1 MAEEESDQEAERLG
15 EELVAIVESPPGPA
29 GLRAPGGGRSGAGSG
44 GGGGGGGG
52 GGISSRDYCRRFCQV
67 VEDYAGRWQVPLPQL
82 QVLQTALCC
91 FTSASASFPDECEHV
106 QYVLSSLAV
115 SFFELLL
122 FFGRDEFYE
131 EPLKDILGSFQ
142 ECQNH
147 LRRYGN
153 VNLELVTRI
162 IRDGGPWE
170 DPVLQ
175 AVLKAQPASQEIV
188 NKYLSSENPLF
199 FELRARY
206 LIACERIPEAMALI
220 KSCINHPEI
229 SKDLYFHQAL
239 FTCLFMSPVEDQLF
253 QEHLLKTDCKSGID
267 IICNTE
273 KEGKT
278 VLALQLCESFLISQL
293 QNGDMYCIWELIFI
307 WSKLQLKCNPSKQ
320 IFVDQCYQ
328 LLRTATNVRVIFPFM
343 KIIKDE
349 VEEEGLQICV
359 EICGCALQ
367 LDLHDDPITK
377 CLIYKTIAH
386 FLPNDLEIL
395 RICALSVFF
404 LERSLEAYHTVEEL
418 YKHPDEEYNEGT
430 SSVQNRVRFELLPIL
445 KKGLFFDPEF
455 WNFVMIK
462 KNCVALLSDKSAV
475 RFLNENTLENSAGNL
490 NKTVE
495 QQDLEEELESLT
507 DQSTGENDPDDVSVV
522 QPKGH
527 VTTKKSLTA
536 LNTSK
541 VDHNVPR
548 HRCMLCNKEFL
559 GGHIV
564 RHAQA
569 HQKKGSFSCVICG
582 RKFRNR
588 GLMQKHLKNHV
599 KKIQRQ
605 QIAAAQQDDQEITIL
620 EEINCSSSSI
630 SFENG
635 NSENNNLEVETLTA
649 SDDRNKEVIPEH
661 VAEFIEIPTG
671 VSEGIIE
678 NNNLETSLNNISEP
692 LPQCEDDYEEEEDEE
707 GDYEEDD
714 YDLNQETSILHKI
727 NGTVCHPKDIYP
739 TDQEGNFKCP
749 ALGCVRIFKKI
760 GFLNTH
766 ARTVHPTDLNVRQT
780 VMKWSKGKCK
790 FCQRQFEDSQ
800 HFIDHLNRHSYPNVY
815 FCLHFNCNES
825 FKLPFQLAQHTKSH
839 RIFQA
844 QCSFPECHE
853 LFEDLPLLYEHE
865 AQHYLSK
872 TPESS
877 TRPSEAILLDVCT
890 ESNPNHLEKDSSSD
904 EKQTVSLTVSTSK
917 SRKDSSEPKT
927 CIEKTLM
934 EKNTDSLVQNGN
946 EHSDGSVSNISLI
959 DQKMPD
965 TEPNSENSC
974 SISDSV
980 NGHSEIEQTTLAS
993 SSPALKTDTNRIR
1006 TENGSVLPNTVPQE
1020 HNTLPV
1026 SQAPSKPNLTS
1037 EHTSYGLILTKPY
1050 VRPLPPSYLDER
1062 YLSMP
1067 KRRKFLTDRVDA
1079 CSDQDNICKKSVKR
1093 LRCGK
1098 CLTTYCNAEA
1108 LEAHL
1113 AQKKC
1118 QTLFGFDS
1126 DDESKSYMFSVD
1138 KSVEIQSALIIAIFD
1153 LYEAKKLTAQIVQH
1167 NPRHYFLW
1175 RPNESKYETNGS
1187 PTPGAAPQA
1196 VRALPGAGPQ
1206 RDAPAPLARPA
1217 ASRELA
1223 LRPGRGVTRTCP
1235 AQSPNA
1241 LSPGGT
1247 PGRLEN
1253 PFCGQ
1258 LFVEG
1263 RRAQFKRGASLQCI
1277 ELTPTARN
1285 HKSAA
1290 QPFLADPADH
1300 FRPERR
1306 NT

>member
-15 EELVAIVESPPGPA
+15 EELVAIVESPLGPVGLTSA
-29 GLRAPGGGRSGAGSG
+29 GDGRGGAGGGSCCG
-44 GGGGGGGG
+44 GGV
-52 GGISSRDYCRRFCQV
+52 GISSRDYCRRFCQV

-142 ECQNH
+142 
-147 LRRYGN
+147 
-153 VNLELVTRI
+153 
-162 IRDGGPWE
+162 
-170 DPVLQ
+170 
-175 AVLKAQPASQEIV
+175 
-188 NKYLSSENPLF
+188 
-199 FELRARY
+199 
-206 LIACERIPEAMALI
+206 
-220 KSCINHPEI
+220 
-229 SKDLYFHQAL
+229 
-239 FTCLFMSPVEDQLF
+239 
-253 QEHLLKTDCKSGID
+253 HLLKTDCKSGID

-278 VLALQLCESFLISQL
+278 MLALQLCESFLIPQL

-307 WSKLQLKCNPSKQ
+307 WSKLQLKSNPSKQ
-320 IFVDQCYQ
+320 VFVDQCYQ

-367 LDLHDDPITK
+367 LDLHDDPKTK

-395 RICALSVFF
+395 RICALSIFF

-418 YKHPDEEYNEGT
+418 YKRPDEEYNEGT

-475 RFLNENTLENSAGNL
+475 RFLNESTLENSTGNL
-490 NKTVE
+490 KKTVG
-495 QQDLEEELESLT
+495 QQGLVDEGLDSLT
-507 DQSTGENDPDDVSVV
+507 DQSTGETDPDDVSGV

-527 VTTKKSLTA
+527 INTKKNLTA

-605 QIAAAQQDDQEITIL
+605 QIAAGQQDDQEITIL
-620 EEINCSSSSI
+620 EDINCSNSSI

-635 NSENNNLEVETLTA
+635 NSDSKVLEVGTLTA
-649 SDDRNKEVIPEH
+649 SSDGNKEVIPEH
-661 VAEFIEIPTG
+661 VAEFIEIP
-671 VSEGIIE
+671 VSVPEDVIENIIE
-678 NNNLETSLNNISEP
+678 NGSSDTSLNNVSKPSPE
-692 LPQCEDDYEEEEDEE
+692 CEDDYEEEEDEE

-714 YDLNQETSILHKI
+714 YDLNQETSVLHKI
-727 NGTVCHPKDIYP
+727 NGTVCHPKDIYA

-749 ALGCVRIFKKI
+749 ALGCVRIFKRI
-760 GFLNTH
+760 GFLNKH
-766 ARTVHPTDLNVRQT
+766 AMTVHPTDLNVRQT

-877 TRPSEAILLDVCT
+877 AQPTETILWDVHSD
-890 ESNPNHLEKDSSSD
+890 SNPNHQEKDSCSN
-904 EKQTVSLTVSTSK
+904 EKQTVNLPVSTSK
-917 SRKDSSEPKT
+917 SRKDSTEPKT
-927 CIEKTLM
+927 CTESM
-934 EKNTDSLVQNGN
+934 EKKTDSLVQNGN
-946 EHSDGSVSNISLI
+946 EHSDDTVSNISLI

-965 TEPNSENSC
+965 IEPNSESNC
-974 SISDSV
+974 SSSDLV
-980 NGHSEIEQTTLAS
+980 NGHSETELTPLVS
-993 SSPALKTDTNRIR
+993 SDPALKIDTSRIR
-1006 TENGSVLPNTVPQE
+1006 TENGSILPNAVPQE

-1079 CSDQDNICKKSVKR
+1079 CSDQDNIYKKSVKR

-1118 QTLFGFDS
+1118 QTLFGFES
-1126 DDESKSYMFSVD
+1126 DDES
-1138 KSVEIQSALIIAIFD
+1138 A
-1153 LYEAKKLTAQIVQH
+1153 
-1167 NPRHYFLW
+1167 
-1175 RPNESKYETNGS
+1175 
-1187 PTPGAAPQA
+1187 
-1196 VRALPGAGPQ
+1196 
-1206 RDAPAPLARPA
+1206 
-1217 ASRELA
+1217 
-1223 LRPGRGVTRTCP
+1223 
-1235 AQSPNA
+1235 
-1241 LSPGGT
+1241 
-1247 PGRLEN
+1247 
-1253 PFCGQ
+1253 
-1258 LFVEG
+1258 
-1263 RRAQFKRGASLQCI
+1263 
-1277 ELTPTARN
+1277 
-1285 HKSAA
+1285 
-1290 QPFLADPADH
+1290 
-1300 FRPERR
+1300 
-1306 NT
+1306 

>member
-15 EELVAIVESPPGPA
+15 EELVAIVESPLGPV
-29 GLRAPGGGRSGAGSG
+29 GLRAAGDGRGGAGSG
-44 GGGGGGGG
+44 NCGGGV
-52 GGISSRDYCRRFCQV
+52 GISSRDYCRRFCQV

-91 FTSASASFPDECEHV
+91 FTTASASFPDECEHV

-142 ECQNH
+142 
-147 LRRYGN
+147 
-153 VNLELVTRI
+153 
-162 IRDGGPWE
+162 
-170 DPVLQ
+170 
-175 AVLKAQPASQEIV
+175 
-188 NKYLSSENPLF
+188 
-199 FELRARY
+199 
-206 LIACERIPEAMALI
+206 
-220 KSCINHPEI
+220 
-229 SKDLYFHQAL
+229 
-239 FTCLFMSPVEDQLF
+239 
-253 QEHLLKTDCKSGID
+253 HLLKTDCKSGID
-267 IICNTE
+267 IICNAE

-278 VLALQLCESFLISQL
+278 MLALQLCESFLIPQL

-307 WSKLQLKCNPSKQ
+307 WSKLQLKSNPSKQ
-320 IFVDQCYQ
+320 VFVDQCYQ

-367 LDLHDDPITK
+367 LDLHDDPKTK

-395 RICALSVFF
+395 RICALSIFF
-404 LERSLEAYHTVEEL
+404 LERSLEAYRTVEEL
-418 YKHPDEEYNEGT
+418 YKRPDEEYNEGT

-462 KNCVALLSDKSAV
+462 KNCVALLSDKSVV
-475 RFLNENTLENSAGNL
+475 RFLNESTLENNAGNL
-490 NKTVE
+490 KRTEE
-495 QQDLEEELESLT
+495 QQGLDEGFDSLT
-507 DQSTGENDPDDVSVV
+507 DQSTGETDPDDVSGV

-527 VTTKKSLTA
+527 INTKKNFTA

-569 HQKKGSFSCVICG
+569 HQKKGSFACVICG

-605 QIAAAQQDDQEITIL
+605 QIAAAQQDDQEVTAL
-620 EEINCSSSSI
+620 GEINCSNSSI

-635 NSENNNLEVETLTA
+635 NLDSKDLEVETLTA
-649 SDDRNKEVIPEH
+649 PSEGNKEVIPEH
-661 VAEFIEIPTG
+661 VAEFIEIP
-671 VSEGIIE
+671 VSVPEDVIE
-678 NNNLETSLNNISEP
+678 NVTENGSPVTSLNNVLKP
-692 LPQCEDDYEEEEDEE
+692 LPECGDDYEEEEDEE

-714 YDLNQETSILHKI
+714 YDLNQETSVIHKI
-727 NGTVCHPKDIYP
+727 NGTVCHPKDIYA

-749 ALGCVRIFKKI
+749 ALGCVRIFKRI
-760 GFLNTH
+760 GFLNKH
-766 ARTVHPTDLNVRQT
+766 AMTVHPTDLNVRQT

-877 TRPSEAILLDVCT
+877 AQPSETILWDVHT
-890 ESNPNHLEKDSSSD
+890 DSNPNHQEKDSSSN
-904 EKQTVSLTVSTSK
+904 EKQTISLPVSTSK
-917 SRKDSSEPKT
+917 SRKESTEPKT
-927 CIEKTLM
+927 CIESM
-934 EKNTDSLVQNGN
+934 EKKTDSLVQNGN
-946 EHSDGSVSNISLI
+946 ERSDDTVSNISLI

-965 TEPNSENSC
+965 IEPNSENNC
-974 SISDSV
+974 SSSDLV
-980 NGHSEIEQTTLAS
+980 NGHSEIEQTPLVS
-993 SSPALKTDTNRIR
+993 SDPALKIDTNRIR
-1006 TENGSVLPNTVPQE
+1006 TENGSILPSVVPQE

-1079 CSDQDNICKKSVKR
+1079 CSDQDNVYKKSVKR

-1126 DDESKSYMFSVD
+1126 DDESKSSIFL
-1138 KSVEIQSALIIAIFD
+1138 VEISVKKENGINKTIID
-1153 LYEAKKLTAQIVQH
+1153 L
-1167 NPRHYFLW
+1167 
-1175 RPNESKYETNGS
+1175 
-1187 PTPGAAPQA
+1187 
-1196 VRALPGAGPQ
+1196 
-1206 RDAPAPLARPA
+1206 
-1217 ASRELA
+1217 
-1223 LRPGRGVTRTCP
+1223 
-1235 AQSPNA
+1235 
-1241 LSPGGT
+1241 
-1247 PGRLEN
+1247 
-1253 PFCGQ
+1253 
-1258 LFVEG
+1258 
-1263 RRAQFKRGASLQCI
+1263 
-1277 ELTPTARN
+1277 
-1285 HKSAA
+1285 
-1290 QPFLADPADH
+1290 
-1300 FRPERR
+1300 
-1306 NT
+1306 

>member
-29 GLRAPGGGRSGAGSG
+29 GFRVAGDGQGGTGGRSCSG
-44 GGGGGGGG
+44 GVV
-52 GGISSRDYCRRFCQV
+52 GISSRDYCRRFCQV

-106 QYVLSSLAV
+106 QYVLSSLAL

-220 KSCINHPEI
+220 KSCISHPEI

-239 FTCLFMSPVEDQLF
+239 FTCLFMSPVEDQLLR
-253 QEHLLKTDCKSGID
+253 EHLLKTDCKSGID

-278 VLALQLCESFLISQL
+278 MLALQLCESFLIPQL

-307 WSKLQLKCNPSKQ
+307 WSKLQLKSNPSKQ
-320 IFVDQCYQ
+320 VFVDQCYQ

-367 LDLHDDPITK
+367 LDLHDDPQTK

-395 RICALSVFF
+395 RICALSIFF
-404 LERSLEAYHTVEEL
+404 LERSLEAYHIVEEL
-418 YKHPDEEYNEGT
+418 YKRPDEEYNEGT

-475 RFLNENTLENSAGNL
+475 RFLNESTLENSTRNL
-490 NKTVE
+490 KKAVE
-495 QQDLEEELESLT
+495 QQGLDEGLDSLT
-507 DQSTGENDPDDVSVV
+507 DQSTGELDPDDISGM

-527 VTTKKSLTA
+527 SHTKKNLTA
-536 LNTSK
+536 PNASK

-548 HRCMLCNKEFL
+548 HRCVLCNKEFL

-605 QIAAAQQDDQEITIL
+605 QIAAAQQDDQEIPAL
-620 EEINCSSSSI
+620 EEINCSDSFI

-635 NSENNNLEVETLTA
+635 NSDKDLEVQA
-649 SDDRNKEVIPEH
+649 IDVCSDGNKEVIPAH
-661 VAEFIEIPTG
+661 VAEFTEIP
-671 VSEGIIE
+671 VSVSGDVTENVIE
-678 NNNLETSLNNISEP
+678 NGSPDTSLNNVLEP
-692 LPQCEDDYEEEEDEE
+692 LPLCEDDYEEDEEEE
-707 GDYEEDD
+707 GDYEDD
-714 YDLNQETSILHKI
+714 YDLNQETSVLHKI
-727 NGTVCHPKDIYP
+727 NGTVCHPKDIYA

-749 ALGCVRIFKKI
+749 ALGCVRIFKRI
-760 GFLNTH
+760 GFLNKH

-872 TPESS
+872 TPELSAQ
-877 TRPSEAILLDVCT
+877 PSEAILWDVLT
-890 ESNPNHLEKDSSSD
+890 DSNPNHQEKDSSSY
-904 EKQTVSLTVSTSK
+904 EKQAISLPVSTSK
-917 SRKDSSEPKT
+917 SKKDSTEPKT
-927 CIEKTLM
+927 CIESM
-934 EKNTDSLVQNGN
+934 EKKTDSLVQNGN
-946 EHSDGSVSNISLI
+946 EHSDDTVSDTSLT

-965 TEPNSENSC
+965 IEPNSENNC
-974 SISDSV
+974 STSDLV
-980 NGHSEIEQTTLAS
+980 NGHSGIEQTPLVS
-993 SSPALKTDTNRIR
+993 SDPALKIDTNRIR
-1006 TENGSVLPNTVPQE
+1006 TENGSILPSVVSQE
-1020 HNTLPV
+1020 HSTPPV
-1026 SQAPSKPNLTS
+1026 SQAPSKPNPTN
-1037 EHTSYGLILTKPY
+1037 EHTSYGLILSKPY

-1067 KRRKFLTDRVDA
+1067 KRRKFLTDRIDP
-1079 CSDQDNICKKSVKR
+1079 CSDQDNVCKKSMKR

-1126 DDESKSYMFSVD
+1126 DDES
-1138 KSVEIQSALIIAIFD
+1138 A
-1153 LYEAKKLTAQIVQH
+1153 
-1167 NPRHYFLW
+1167 
-1175 RPNESKYETNGS
+1175 
-1187 PTPGAAPQA
+1187 
-1196 VRALPGAGPQ
+1196 
-1206 RDAPAPLARPA
+1206 
-1217 ASRELA
+1217 
-1223 LRPGRGVTRTCP
+1223 
-1235 AQSPNA
+1235 
-1241 LSPGGT
+1241 
-1247 PGRLEN
+1247 
-1253 PFCGQ
+1253 
-1258 LFVEG
+1258 
-1263 RRAQFKRGASLQCI
+1263 
-1277 ELTPTARN
+1277 
-1285 HKSAA
+1285 
-1290 QPFLADPADH
+1290 
-1300 FRPERR
+1300 
-1306 NT
+1306 

>member
-15 EELVAIVESPPGPA
+15 EELVAIVESPPGPI
-29 GLRAPGGGRSGAGSG
+29 GLRAVGDGRGGAGGGSCG
-44 GGGGGGGG
+44 GGDGV
-52 GGISSRDYCRRFCQV
+52 GISSRDYCRRFCQV

-229 SKDLYFHQAL
+229 SKDLYFHQAF

-253 QEHLLKTDCKSGID
+253 REHLLKTDCKSGID

-278 VLALQLCESFLISQL
+278 MLALQLCESFLIPQL

-307 WSKLQLKCNPSKQ
+307 WSKLQLKSNPSKQ
-320 IFVDQCYQ
+320 VFVDQCYQ

-367 LDLHDDPITK
+367 LDLHDDPKTK

-395 RICALSVFF
+395 RICALSIFF

-418 YKHPDEEYNEGT
+418 YKRPDEEYNEGT

-462 KNCVALLSDKSAV
+462 KNCVALLNDKSAV
-475 RFLNENTLENSAGNL
+475 RFLNESTLENSTGNL
-490 NKTVE
+490 KKTVE
-495 QQDLEEELESLT
+495 QQSLDEGLDSLT
-507 DQSTGENDPDDVSVV
+507 DQSTGETDADDLSGV
-522 QPKGH
+522 QPRGH
-527 VTTKKSLTA
+527 VNTKKNLTA

-605 QIAAAQQDDQEITIL
+605 QIAAAQQDDQEITAL
-620 EEINCSSSSI
+620 EEINYSSPSI

-635 NSENNNLEVETLTA
+635 NSDNKDLEVGTLTA
-649 SDDRNKEVIPEH
+649 SSDGNKEVIPEH
-661 VAEFIEIPTG
+661 VAEFIEIPLS
-671 VSEGIIE
+671 VPEDVIENIIE
-678 NNNLETSLNNISEP
+678 NGNPDTSLNNVSEP
-692 LPQCEDDYEEEEDEE
+692 LPQCEDDYGEEEDEE
-707 GDYEEDD
+707 GDYEDDD
-714 YDLNQETSILHKI
+714 YDLNQETSVLHKI
-727 NGTVCHPKDIYP
+727 NGTVCHPKDIYA

-749 ALGCVRIFKKI
+749 ALGCVRIFKRI

-877 TRPSEAILLDVCT
+877 AQPSEAVLLDVHT
-890 ESNPNHLEKDSSSD
+890 DSNSIHQEKDSSSN
-904 EKQTVSLTVSTSK
+904 EKQTVSLPVPTSK
-917 SRKDSSEPKT
+917 SRRDSTEPKT
-927 CIEKTLM
+927 CIENM
-934 EKNTDSLVQNGN
+934 ENKSDSLVQNGN
-946 EHSDGSVSNISLI
+946 EHSDDTVSNISLI

-965 TEPNSENSC
+965 IEPNSENSC
-974 SISDSV
+974 SISDLV
-980 NGHSEIEQTTLAS
+980 NGHSEIEQAPLVS
-993 SSPALKTDTNRIR
+993 SDPALKTDGNRIR
-1006 TENGSVLPNTVPQE
+1006 TENGSILPSVVPQE

-1026 SQAPSKPNLTS
+1026 SQAPSKPNLAS

-1079 CSDQDNICKKSVKR
+1079 CSDQDNIYKKSVKR

-1126 DDESKSYMFSVD
+1126 DDES
-1138 KSVEIQSALIIAIFD
+1138 A
-1153 LYEAKKLTAQIVQH
+1153 
-1167 NPRHYFLW
+1167 
-1175 RPNESKYETNGS
+1175 
-1187 PTPGAAPQA
+1187 
-1196 VRALPGAGPQ
+1196 
-1206 RDAPAPLARPA
+1206 
-1217 ASRELA
+1217 
-1223 LRPGRGVTRTCP
+1223 
-1235 AQSPNA
+1235 
-1241 LSPGGT
+1241 
-1247 PGRLEN
+1247 
-1253 PFCGQ
+1253 
-1258 LFVEG
+1258 
-1263 RRAQFKRGASLQCI
+1263 
-1277 ELTPTARN
+1277 
-1285 HKSAA
+1285 
-1290 QPFLADPADH
+1290 
-1300 FRPERR
+1300 
-1306 NT
+1306 

>member
-15 EELVAIVESPPGPA
+15 EELVAIVESPLGPV
-29 GLRAPGGGRSGAGSG
+29 GLRAAGDGRGGAGSG
-44 GGGGGGGG
+44 NCGGGV
-52 GGISSRDYCRRFCQV
+52 GISSRDYCRRFCQV

-91 FTSASASFPDECEHV
+91 FTTASASFPDECEHV

-142 ECQNH
+142 
-147 LRRYGN
+147 
-153 VNLELVTRI
+153 
-162 IRDGGPWE
+162 
-170 DPVLQ
+170 
-175 AVLKAQPASQEIV
+175 
-188 NKYLSSENPLF
+188 
-199 FELRARY
+199 
-206 LIACERIPEAMALI
+206 
-220 KSCINHPEI
+220 
-229 SKDLYFHQAL
+229 
-239 FTCLFMSPVEDQLF
+239 
-253 QEHLLKTDCKSGID
+253 HLLKTDCKSGID
-267 IICNTE
+267 IICNAE

-278 VLALQLCESFLISQL
+278 MLALQLCESFLIPQL

-307 WSKLQLKCNPSKQ
+307 WSKLQLKSNPSKQ
-320 IFVDQCYQ
+320 VFVDQCYQ

-367 LDLHDDPITK
+367 LDLHDDPKTK

-395 RICALSVFF
+395 RICALSIFF
-404 LERSLEAYHTVEEL
+404 LERSLEAYRTVEEL
-418 YKHPDEEYNEGT
+418 YKRPDEEYNEGT

-475 RFLNENTLENSAGNL
+475 RFLNDSTLENNAGNL
-490 NKTVE
+490 KRTEE
-495 QQDLEEELESLT
+495 QQGLDEGFDSLT
-507 DQSTGENDPDDVSVV
+507 DQSTGETDPDDVSGV

-527 VTTKKSLTA
+527 INTKKNLTA

-569 HQKKGSFSCVICG
+569 HQKKGSFACVICG

-605 QIAAAQQDDQEITIL
+605 QIAAAQQDDQEVTAL

-635 NSENNNLEVETLTA
+635 NSDSKDLEVETLTA
-649 SDDRNKEVIPEH
+649 SSEGNKEVIPEH
-661 VAEFIEIPTG
+661 VAEFIEIPIS
-671 VSEGIIE
+671 VPEDVIE
-678 NNNLETSLNNISEP
+678 NVIENGSPNTSLNVFKP
-692 LPQCEDDYEEEEDEE
+692 LPECGDDYEEEEDEE

-714 YDLNQETSILHKI
+714 YDLNQETSVIHKI
-727 NGTVCHPKDIYP
+727 NGTVCHPKDIYA

-749 ALGCVRIFKKI
+749 ALGCVRIFKRI
-760 GFLNTH
+760 GFLNKH
-766 ARTVHPTDLNVRQT
+766 AMTVHPTDLNVRQT

-877 TRPSEAILLDVCT
+877 AQPSETILWDVQT
-890 ESNPNHLEKDSSSD
+890 DSNPNQEKDSSSN
-904 EKQTVSLTVSTSK
+904 EKQTISLPVSTSK
-917 SRKDSSEPKT
+917 SRKESTEPKT
-927 CIEKTLM
+927 CIESM
-934 EKNTDSLVQNGN
+934 EKKTDSLVQNGN
-946 EHSDGSVSNISLI
+946 ECSDDTVSNISLI

-965 TEPNSENSC
+965 IEPNSENNC
-974 SISDSV
+974 SSSDLV
-980 NGHSEIEQTTLAS
+980 NGHSEIEQTPLVS
-993 SSPALKTDTNRIR
+993 SDPALKIDTNRIR
-1006 TENGSVLPNTVPQE
+1006 TENGSILPSVVPQE

-1079 CSDQDNICKKSVKR
+1079 CSDQDNVYKKSVKR

-1126 DDESKSYMFSVD
+1126 DDESKSSIFLVEI
-1138 KSVEIQSALIIAIFD
+1138 SVERENGINKTTVD
-1153 LYEAKKLTAQIVQH
+1153 L
-1167 NPRHYFLW
+1167 
-1175 RPNESKYETNGS
+1175 
-1187 PTPGAAPQA
+1187 
-1196 VRALPGAGPQ
+1196 
-1206 RDAPAPLARPA
+1206 
-1217 ASRELA
+1217 
-1223 LRPGRGVTRTCP
+1223 
-1235 AQSPNA
+1235 
-1241 LSPGGT
+1241 
-1247 PGRLEN
+1247 
-1253 PFCGQ
+1253 
-1258 LFVEG
+1258 
-1263 RRAQFKRGASLQCI
+1263 
-1277 ELTPTARN
+1277 
-1285 HKSAA
+1285 
-1290 QPFLADPADH
+1290 
-1300 FRPERR
+1300 
-1306 NT
+1306 

>member
-29 GLRAPGGGRSGAGSG
+29 GLRVAGDGTGDTGGSSCGGGVV
-44 GGGGGGGG
+44 
-52 GGISSRDYCRRFCQV
+52 GISSRDYCRRFCQV

-106 QYVLSSLAV
+106 QYVLSSLAL

-307 WSKLQLKCNPSKQ
+307 WSKLQLKSNPSKHV
-320 IFVDQCYQ
+320 FVDQCYQ

-367 LDLHDDPITK
+367 LDLHDDPKTK

-395 RICALSVFF
+395 RICALSIFF

-418 YKHPDEEYNEGT
+418 YKRPDEEYNEGI

-462 KNCVALLSDKSAV
+462 KNCVALLSDKSAI
-475 RFLNENTLENSAGNL
+475 RFLNENTLENSTGNL
-490 NKTVE
+490 RKTVE
-495 QQDLEEELESLT
+495 QKDLDDGLDSLT
-507 DQSTGENDPDDVSVV
+507 DQSTGELDPDDISGS

-527 VTTKKSLTA
+527 VNTKKNLTA
-536 LNTSK
+536 LNATK

-605 QIAAAQQDDQEITIL
+605 QIAAAQQEDQEIPALGEISCSNSLISL
-620 EEINCSSSSI
+620 EN
-630 SFENG
+630 ENSD
-635 NSENNNLEVETLTA
+635 NKDLEVQTINTS
-649 SDDRNKEVIPEH
+649 SDGNEEVVPAH
-661 VAEFIEIPTG
+661 MAEFTEIPIS
-671 VSEGIIE
+671 VSEDAIENIIE
-678 NNNLETSLNNISEP
+678 NGSTDTYINNVLEP
-692 LPQCEDDYEEEEDEE
+692 LPVCEDDYEEEEDEE
-707 GDYEEDD
+707 GDFEDD
-714 YDLNQETSILHKI
+714 YDLNQETSVLHKI
-727 NGTVCHPKDIYP
+727 NGTVCHPKDIYD

-749 ALGCVRIFKKI
+749 ALGCVRIFKRI
-760 GFLNTH
+760 GFLNKH
-766 ARTVHPTDLNVRQT
+766 ARTVHPTDLNVRRT

-853 LFEDLPLLYEHE
+853 LFRDLPLLYEHE

-877 TRPSEAILLDVCT
+877 AQPSEAVVWDVLT
-890 ESNPNHLEKDSSSD
+890 DSNPNHQEKDSSSN
-904 EKQTVSLTVSTSK
+904 EKQAISLPVFTSK
-917 SRKDSSEPKT
+917 SRKDSTEPKT
-927 CIEKTLM
+927 CIESM
-934 EKNTDSLVQNGN
+934 EKKMDNLVQNGN
-946 EHSDGSVSNISLI
+946 EHSDDTVSDISLT
-959 DQKMPD
+959 DQKMPNI
-965 TEPNSENSC
+965 EPNSENNC
-974 SISDSV
+974 SISDLV
-980 NGHSEIEQTTLAS
+980 NGHSGTEQTPLVS
-993 SSPALKTDTNRIR
+993 SDPALKIDTNRIR
-1006 TENGSVLPNTVPQE
+1006 TENGSILPSVLPQE
-1020 HNTLPV
+1020 HSTPPV
-1026 SQAPSKPNLTS
+1026 SQAPSKPNPTS
-1037 EHTSYGLILTKPY
+1037 EHTSYGLILSKPY

-1067 KRRKFLTDRVDA
+1067 KRRKFLTDRIDA
-1079 CSDQDNICKKSVKR
+1079 YSDQDNICKKSVKR

-1118 QTLFGFDS
+1118 QALFGFDS
-1126 DDESKSYMFSVD
+1126 DDESKSSIFLVGI
-1138 KSVEIQSALIIAIFD
+1138 SVEIENAID
-1153 LYEAKKLTAQIVQH
+1153 L
-1167 NPRHYFLW
+1167 
-1175 RPNESKYETNGS
+1175 
-1187 PTPGAAPQA
+1187 
-1196 VRALPGAGPQ
+1196 
-1206 RDAPAPLARPA
+1206 
-1217 ASRELA
+1217 
-1223 LRPGRGVTRTCP
+1223 
-1235 AQSPNA
+1235 
-1241 LSPGGT
+1241 
-1247 PGRLEN
+1247 
-1253 PFCGQ
+1253 
-1258 LFVEG
+1258 
-1263 RRAQFKRGASLQCI
+1263 
-1277 ELTPTARN
+1277 
-1285 HKSAA
+1285 
-1290 QPFLADPADH
+1290 
-1300 FRPERR
+1300 
-1306 NT
+1306 

>member
-29 GLRAPGGGRSGAGSG
+29 GLRSADGGAGGAGGGSYVDG
-44 GGGGGGGG
+44 GV
-52 GGISSRDYCRRFCQV
+52 GISSRDYCRRFCQV

-91 FTSASASFPDECEHV
+91 FTTASASFPDECEHV
-106 QYVLSSLAV
+106 QYVLSSLAL

-253 QEHLLKTDCKSGID
+253 REHLLKTDCKSGID

-278 VLALQLCESFLISQL
+278 LLALQLCESFLIPQL
-293 QNGDMYCIWELIFI
+293 QNGEMYCIWELIFI
-307 WSKLQLKCNPSKQ
+307 WSKLQLKSNPSKQ
-320 IFVDQCYQ
+320 VFVDQCYQ
-328 LLRTATNVRVIFPFM
+328 LLRTATN
-343 KIIKDE
+343 

-367 LDLHDDPITK
+367 LDLHDDPKTK

-395 RICALSVFF
+395 RICALSIFF
-404 LERSLEAYHTVEEL
+404 LERSLEAYRTVEEL

-475 RFLNENTLENSAGNL
+475 RFLNESTLENSTNNL
-490 NKTVE
+490 KKATG
-495 QQDLEEELESLT
+495 QQSLDEELDSLT
-507 DQSTGENDPDDVSVV
+507 GHITAEIDFDAVSGVH
-522 QPKGH
+522 PKGH
-527 VTTKKSLTA
+527 SNTKKNLAA
-536 LNTSK
+536 LNASK
-541 VDHNVPR
+541 VDHSVPR

-569 HQKKGSFSCVICG
+569 HQKKGSFACVICG

-599 KKIQRQ
+599 KKMQRQ
-605 QIAAAQQDDQEITIL
+605 QIAAAQQEESPPL
-620 EEINCSSSSI
+620 EEINYSSSSI

-635 NSENNNLEVETLTA
+635 NSDKKDLEVEIIA
-649 SDDRNKEVIPEH
+649 SSSDTNKEAIPAH
-661 VAEFIEIPTG
+661 RAEVIEIPVS
-671 VSEGIIE
+671 VSEDTME
-678 NNNLETSLNNISEP
+678 NIVENGSLNASLNDTSEP
-692 LPQCEDDYEEEEDEE
+692 LSAYEDDYEEEEDEE
-707 GDYEEDD
+707 CDYEEDD
-714 YDLNQETSILHKI
+714 YDLNQGTSVLHKI
-727 NGTVCHPKDIYP
+727 NGTVCHPKDIYA

-760 GFLNTH
+760 GFLNKH

-825 FKLPFQLAQHTKSH
+825 FKLPFQLAQHIKSH

-877 TRPSEAILLDVCT
+877 AQPSEAILWNVTDST
-890 ESNPNHLEKDSSSD
+890 PDYQEKDSSNN
-904 EKQTVSLTVSTSK
+904 EKQTISLPVSTSK
-917 SRKDSSEPKT
+917 SRKDFTEPKT
-927 CIEKTLM
+927 CTESMEKT
-934 EKNTDSLVQNGN
+934 TDSSIQNGN
-946 EHSDGSVSNISLI
+946 EHSDNTVSNISLI

-965 TEPNSENSC
+965 IEPNSKNNC
-974 SISDSV
+974 RVSDLV
-980 NGHSEIEQTTLAS
+980 NGHSGTEHTPLMS
-993 SSPALKTDTNRIR
+993 SDAALKIDTNRIR
-1006 TENGSVLPNTVPQE
+1006 TENGSILSSVVPQE
-1020 HNTLPV
+1020 HSTLPV
-1026 SQAPSKPNLTS
+1026 SQAPSKPNLTT

-1067 KRRKFLTDRVDA
+1067 KRRKILTDRVDA
-1079 CSDQDNICKKSVKR
+1079 CSDQDNVCKKSVKR

-1126 DDESKSYMFSVD
+1126 DDES
-1138 KSVEIQSALIIAIFD
+1138 A
-1153 LYEAKKLTAQIVQH
+1153 
-1167 NPRHYFLW
+1167 
-1175 RPNESKYETNGS
+1175 
-1187 PTPGAAPQA
+1187 
-1196 VRALPGAGPQ
+1196 
-1206 RDAPAPLARPA
+1206 
-1217 ASRELA
+1217 
-1223 LRPGRGVTRTCP
+1223 
-1235 AQSPNA
+1235 
-1241 LSPGGT
+1241 
-1247 PGRLEN
+1247 
-1253 PFCGQ
+1253 
-1258 LFVEG
+1258 
-1263 RRAQFKRGASLQCI
+1263 
-1277 ELTPTARN
+1277 
-1285 HKSAA
+1285 
-1290 QPFLADPADH
+1290 
-1300 FRPERR
+1300 
-1306 NT
+1306 

>member
-15 EELVAIVESPPGPA
+15 EELVAIVESPLGPV
-29 GLRAPGGGRSGAGSG
+29 GLRAAGDGRGGAGSG
-44 GGGGGGGG
+44 SCGAGV
-52 GGISSRDYCRRFCQV
+52 GISSRDYCRRFCQV

-91 FTSASASFPDECEHV
+91 FTTASASFPDECEHV

-142 ECQNH
+142 
-147 LRRYGN
+147 
-153 VNLELVTRI
+153 
-162 IRDGGPWE
+162 
-170 DPVLQ
+170 
-175 AVLKAQPASQEIV
+175 
-188 NKYLSSENPLF
+188 
-199 FELRARY
+199 
-206 LIACERIPEAMALI
+206 
-220 KSCINHPEI
+220 
-229 SKDLYFHQAL
+229 
-239 FTCLFMSPVEDQLF
+239 
-253 QEHLLKTDCKSGID
+253 HLLKTDCKSGID
-267 IICNTE
+267 IICNAE

-278 VLALQLCESFLISQL
+278 MLALQLCESFLIPQL

-307 WSKLQLKCNPSKQ
+307 WSKLQLKSNPSKQ
-320 IFVDQCYQ
+320 VFVDQCYQ

-367 LDLHDDPITK
+367 LDLHDDPKTK

-395 RICALSVFF
+395 RICALSIFF
-404 LERSLEAYHTVEEL
+404 LERSLEAYRTVEEL
-418 YKHPDEEYNEGT
+418 YKRPDEEYNEGT

-475 RFLNENTLENSAGNL
+475 RFLNESTLENNAGNL
-490 NKTVE
+490 KRTVE
-495 QQDLEEELESLT
+495 QQGLDEGFDSLT
-507 DQSTGENDPDDVSVV
+507 DQSTGETDPDDASGV
-522 QPKGH
+522 QPKGQIN
-527 VTTKKSLTA
+527 TKKSLTA
-536 LNTSK
+536 LNTSR
-541 VDHNVPR
+541 VDHSVPR

-569 HQKKGSFSCVICG
+569 HQKKGSFACVICG

-605 QIAAAQQDDQEITIL
+605 QIAAAQQDDQEVATL
-620 EEINCSSSSI
+620 EEINCSSI

-635 NSENNNLEVETLTA
+635 NSDSKDLAVETLT
-649 SDDRNKEVIPEH
+649 SSSEGNKEVIPEH
-661 VAEFIEIPTG
+661 VAEFIEIPIS
-671 VSEGIIE
+671 VPEDVIE
-678 NNNLETSLNNISEP
+678 NVIENGSPDTSLNNVLKP
-692 LPQCEDDYEEEEDEE
+692 LPECGDDYEEEEDEE

-714 YDLNQETSILHKI
+714 YDLNQETSVIHKI
-727 NGTVCHPKDIYP
+727 NGIVCHPKDIYA

-749 ALGCVRIFKKI
+749 ALGCVRIFKRI
-760 GFLNTH
+760 GFLNKH
-766 ARTVHPTDLNVRQT
+766 AMTVHPTDLNVRQT

-790 FCQRQFEDSQ
+790 YCQRQFEDSQ

-877 TRPSEAILLDVCT
+877 AQPSETILWDVHT
-890 ESNPNHLEKDSSSD
+890 DSDPIHQEKDSSSN
-904 EKQTVSLTVSTSK
+904 EKQTISLPVSTSK
-917 SRKDSSEPKT
+917 SRKDSTEPKT
-927 CIEKTLM
+927 CIESM
-934 EKNTDSLVQNGN
+934 EEKTDSLVQNGN
-946 EHSDGSVSNISLI
+946 ERSDDTVSNISLI

-965 TEPNSENSC
+965 IEPNSENNC
-974 SISDSV
+974 SSSDLV
-980 NGHSEIEQTTLAS
+980 NGHSEVEQTPLVS
-993 SSPALKTDTNRIR
+993 SNPALKMDTNRIR
-1006 TENGSVLPNTVPQE
+1006 TENGSILPSVVPQE

-1026 SQAPSKPNLTS
+1026 SQALSKPNLTS

-1079 CSDQDNICKKSVKR
+1079 CSDQDNVYKKSVKR

-1126 DDESKSYMFSVD
+1126 DDES
-1138 KSVEIQSALIIAIFD
+1138 A
-1153 LYEAKKLTAQIVQH
+1153 
-1167 NPRHYFLW
+1167 
-1175 RPNESKYETNGS
+1175 
-1187 PTPGAAPQA
+1187 
-1196 VRALPGAGPQ
+1196 
-1206 RDAPAPLARPA
+1206 
-1217 ASRELA
+1217 
-1223 LRPGRGVTRTCP
+1223 
-1235 AQSPNA
+1235 
-1241 LSPGGT
+1241 
-1247 PGRLEN
+1247 
-1253 PFCGQ
+1253 
-1258 LFVEG
+1258 
-1263 RRAQFKRGASLQCI
+1263 
-1277 ELTPTARN
+1277 
-1285 HKSAA
+1285 
-1290 QPFLADPADH
+1290 
-1300 FRPERR
+1300 
-1306 NT
+1306 

>member
-1 MAEEESDQEAERLG
+1 
-15 EELVAIVESPPGPA
+15 
-29 GLRAPGGGRSGAGSG
+29 
-44 GGGGGGGG
+44 
-52 GGISSRDYCRRFCQV
+52 
-67 VEDYAGRWQVPLPQL
+67 
-82 QVLQTALCC
+82 
-91 FTSASASFPDECEHV
+91 
-106 QYVLSSLAV
+106 
-115 SFFELLL
+115 
-122 FFGRDEFYE
+122 
-131 EPLKDILGSFQ
+131 
-142 ECQNH
+142 
-147 LRRYGN
+147 
-153 VNLELVTRI
+153 
-162 IRDGGPWE
+162 
-170 DPVLQ
+170 
-175 AVLKAQPASQEIV
+175 
-188 NKYLSSENPLF
+188 
-199 FELRARY
+199 
-206 LIACERIPEAMALI
+206 MALI

-253 QEHLLKTDCKSGID
+253 REHLLKTDCKSGID

-278 VLALQLCESFLISQL
+278 LLALQLCESFLIPQL
-293 QNGDMYCIWELIFI
+293 QNGDMYYIWELIFI
-307 WSKLQLKCNPSKQ
+307 WSKLQLKSNPSKQ
-320 IFVDQCYQ
+320 VFVDQCYQ

-367 LDLHDDPITK
+367 LDLHDDPETK

-386 FLPNDLEIL
+386 FLPNDLEIV
-395 RICALSVFF
+395 RVCALSVFF
-404 LERSLEAYHTVEEL
+404 LERSLDAYQTVEEL
-418 YKHPDEEYNEGT
+418 YRRPDEEYSEGT
-430 SSVQNRVRFELLPIL
+430 STVQNRVRFELLPIL

-462 KNCVALLSDKSAV
+462 KNCVALLRDKSAMK
-475 RFLNENTLENSAGNL
+475 LINENTLENSAGSLKNR
-490 NKTVE
+490 VE
-495 QQDLEEELESLT
+495 QQSVEDGLDTLT
-507 DQSTGENDPDDVSVV
+507 DLSTGETDPDGTSVM
-522 QPKGH
+522 QRKGQ
-527 VTTKKSLTA
+527 VNSKRSLSV

-541 VDHNVPR
+541 VDHSVPR

-605 QIAAAQQDDQEITIL
+605 QIATAQQDDPEIITL
-620 EEINCSSSSI
+620 EEINGSKSSI

-635 NSENNNLEVETLTA
+635 NSNTKSLEIETLTA
-649 SDDRNKEVIPEH
+649 SNVY
-661 VAEFIEIPTG
+661 A
-671 VSEGIIE
+671 
-678 NNNLETSLNNISEP
+678 
-692 LPQCEDDYEEEEDEE
+692 
-707 GDYEEDD
+707 
-714 YDLNQETSILHKI
+714 
-727 NGTVCHPKDIYP
+727 

-749 ALGCVRIFKKI
+749 ALGCVRIFKRI
-760 GFLNTH
+760 GFLNMH

-877 TRPSEAILLDVCT
+877 AQLGEVV
-890 ESNPNHLEKDSSSD
+890 PNHQNIDPFSNEN
-904 EKQTVSLTVSTSK
+904 QTIHQPVSTSK
-917 SRKDSSEPKT
+917 SRKDSTEPKT
-927 CIEKTLM
+927 CIDTM
-934 EKNTDSLVQNGN
+934 EKKTDSLVQNGN
-946 EHSDGSVSNISLI
+946 EHSDDSVSNISLI
-959 DQKMPD
+959 DQKMPAI
-965 TEPNSENSC
+965 EPNPENNHSPT
-974 SISDSV
+974 DLV
-980 NGHSEIEQTTLAS
+980 NGHSEIEQMPLVTSDATL
-993 SSPALKTDTNRIR
+993 KIDINRNG
-1006 TENGSVLPNTVPQE
+1006 TENGSVIPNVISQE
-1020 HNTLPV
+1020 HSALSV

-1037 EHTSYGLILTKPY
+1037 EHTSYGLILTKPF

-1067 KRRKFLTDRVDA
+1067 KRRKFLTDIVDA
-1079 CSDQDNICKKSVKR
+1079 CSDQDNMYKKPVKR

-1126 DDESKSYMFSVD
+1126 DDER
-1138 KSVEIQSALIIAIFD
+1138 
-1153 LYEAKKLTAQIVQH
+1153 
-1167 NPRHYFLW
+1167 RHWW
-1175 RPNESKYETNGS
+1175 RRPLPPS
-1187 PTPGAAPQA
+1187 PGA
-1196 VRALPGAGPQ
+1196 RC
-1206 RDAPAPLARPA
+1206 
-1217 ASRELA
+1217 
-1223 LRPGRGVTRTCP
+1223 RG
-1235 AQSPNA
+1235 
-1241 LSPGGT
+1241 
-1247 PGRLEN
+1247 
-1253 PFCGQ
+1253 
-1258 LFVEG
+1258 
-1263 RRAQFKRGASLQCI
+1263 
-1277 ELTPTARN
+1277 
-1285 HKSAA
+1285 SA
-1290 QPFLADPADH
+1290 
-1300 FRPERR
+1300 
-1306 NT
+1306 T

>member
-15 EELVAIVESPPGPA
+15 EELVAIVESPLGPV
-29 GLRAPGGGRSGAGSG
+29 GLRAAGDGRGGAGSG
-44 GGGGGGGG
+44 GCGAGV
-52 GGISSRDYCRRFCQV
+52 GISSRDYCRRFCQV

-91 FTSASASFPDECEHV
+91 FTTASASFPDECEHV

-142 ECQNH
+142 
-147 LRRYGN
+147 
-153 VNLELVTRI
+153 
-162 IRDGGPWE
+162 
-170 DPVLQ
+170 
-175 AVLKAQPASQEIV
+175 
-188 NKYLSSENPLF
+188 
-199 FELRARY
+199 
-206 LIACERIPEAMALI
+206 
-220 KSCINHPEI
+220 
-229 SKDLYFHQAL
+229 
-239 FTCLFMSPVEDQLF
+239 
-253 QEHLLKTDCKSGID
+253 HLLKTDCKSGID
-267 IICNTE
+267 IICNAE

-278 VLALQLCESFLISQL
+278 MLALQLCESFLIPQL

-307 WSKLQLKCNPSKQ
+307 WSKLQLKSNPSKQ
-320 IFVDQCYQ
+320 VFVDQCYQ

-367 LDLHDDPITK
+367 LDLHDDPKTK

-395 RICALSVFF
+395 RICALSIFF
-404 LERSLEAYHTVEEL
+404 LERSLEAYRTVEEL
-418 YKHPDEEYNEGT
+418 YKRPDEEYNEGT

-475 RFLNENTLENSAGNL
+475 RFLNESTLENNAVNL
-490 NKTVE
+490 KRTVE
-495 QQDLEEELESLT
+495 QQGLDEAFDSLT
-507 DQSTGENDPDDVSVV
+507 DQSTGETDPDDASGV
-522 QPKGH
+522 QPKGQIN
-527 VTTKKSLTA
+527 TKKNFTA
-536 LNTSK
+536 LNTSR

-569 HQKKGSFSCVICG
+569 HQKKGSFACVICG

-605 QIAAAQQDDQEITIL
+605 QIAAAQQDDQEVTAL
-620 EEINCSSSSI
+620 EEINCSST

-635 NSENNNLEVETLTA
+635 NSDSKDLAVETLT
-649 SDDRNKEVIPEH
+649 SSSEGNKEVIPEH
-661 VAEFIEIPTG
+661 VAEFIEIPIS
-671 VSEGIIE
+671 VPEDVIE
-678 NNNLETSLNNISEP
+678 NVIENGSPDTSLNNVLKP
-692 LPQCEDDYEEEEDEE
+692 LPEYGDDYEEEEDEE

-714 YDLNQETSILHKI
+714 YDLNQETSIIHKI
-727 NGTVCHPKDIYP
+727 NGIVCHPKDIYA

-749 ALGCVRIFKKI
+749 ALGCVRIFKRI
-760 GFLNTH
+760 GFLNKH
-766 ARTVHPTDLNVRQT
+766 AMTVHPTDLNVRQT

-790 FCQRQFEDSQ
+790 YCQRQFEDSQ

-877 TRPSEAILLDVCT
+877 AQLSETILWDVHT
-890 ESNPNHLEKDSSSD
+890 DSDPIHQEKDLSSN
-904 EKQTVSLTVSTSK
+904 EKQTISLPVSTSK
-917 SRKDSSEPKT
+917 SRKDSTEPKT
-927 CIEKTLM
+927 CIESM
-934 EKNTDSLVQNGN
+934 EDKTDSLVQNGN
-946 EHSDGSVSNISLI
+946 ERSDDTVSNISLI

-965 TEPNSENSC
+965 IEPNSENNC
-974 SISDSV
+974 SSSDLV
-980 NGHSEIEQTTLAS
+980 NGHSEVEQTPLVS
-993 SSPALKTDTNRIR
+993 SNPALKMDTNRIR
-1006 TENGSVLPNTVPQE
+1006 TENGSILPSVVPQE

-1079 CSDQDNICKKSVKR
+1079 CSDQDNVYKKSVKR

-1126 DDESKSYMFSVD
+1126 DDESKSSVLVD
-1138 KSVEIQSALIIAIFD
+1138 ISVE
-1153 LYEAKKLTAQIVQH
+1153 
-1167 NPRHYFLW
+1167 
-1175 RPNESKYETNGS
+1175 
-1187 PTPGAAPQA
+1187 
-1196 VRALPGAGPQ
+1196 
-1206 RDAPAPLARPA
+1206 
-1217 ASRELA
+1217 RENSINITIL
-1223 LRPGRGVTRTCP
+1223 
-1235 AQSPNA
+1235 
-1241 LSPGGT
+1241 
-1247 PGRLEN
+1247 
-1253 PFCGQ
+1253 
-1258 LFVEG
+1258 
-1263 RRAQFKRGASLQCI
+1263 
-1277 ELTPTARN
+1277 
-1285 HKSAA
+1285 
-1290 QPFLADPADH
+1290 DP
-1300 FRPERR
+1300 
-1306 NT
+1306 

>member
-15 EELVAIVESPPGPA
+15 EELVAIVESPLGPV
-29 GLRAPGGGRSGAGSG
+29 GLRAAGHGRGGAGSG
-44 GGGGGGGG
+44 NCGGGV
-52 GGISSRDYCRRFCQV
+52 GISSRDYCRRFCQV

-91 FTSASASFPDECEHV
+91 FTTASASFPDECEHV

-142 ECQNH
+142 
-147 LRRYGN
+147 
-153 VNLELVTRI
+153 
-162 IRDGGPWE
+162 
-170 DPVLQ
+170 
-175 AVLKAQPASQEIV
+175 
-188 NKYLSSENPLF
+188 
-199 FELRARY
+199 
-206 LIACERIPEAMALI
+206 
-220 KSCINHPEI
+220 
-229 SKDLYFHQAL
+229 
-239 FTCLFMSPVEDQLF
+239 
-253 QEHLLKTDCKSGID
+253 HLLKTDCKSGID
-267 IICNTE
+267 IICNAE

-278 VLALQLCESFLISQL
+278 MLALQLCESFLIPQL

-307 WSKLQLKCNPSKQ
+307 WSKLQLKSNPSKQ
-320 IFVDQCYQ
+320 VFVDQCYQ

-367 LDLHDDPITK
+367 LDLHDDPKTK

-395 RICALSVFF
+395 RICALSIFF
-404 LERSLEAYHTVEEL
+404 LERSLEAYRTVEEL
-418 YKHPDEEYNEGT
+418 YKRPDEEYNEGT

-462 KNCVALLSDKSAV
+462 KNCVALLSDKSVV
-475 RFLNENTLENSAGNL
+475 RFLNESTLENNAGNL
-490 NKTVE
+490 KRTEE
-495 QQDLEEELESLT
+495 QQGLDEGFDSLT
-507 DQSTGENDPDDVSVV
+507 DQSTGETDPDDVSGV

-527 VTTKKSLTA
+527 INTKKNFTA

-541 VDHNVPR
+541 VDHSVPR

-569 HQKKGSFSCVICG
+569 HQKKGSFACVICG

-605 QIAAAQQDDQEITIL
+605 QIAAAQQDDQEVTAL
-620 EEINCSSSSI
+620 EEINCSNSSI

-635 NSENNNLEVETLTA
+635 NSDSKDLEVETLTA
-649 SDDRNKEVIPEH
+649 SSEGNKEVIPEH
-661 VAEFIEIPTG
+661 VAEFIEIP
-671 VSEGIIE
+671 VSVPEDVIE
-678 NNNLETSLNNISEP
+678 NVVENGSPVTSLNNVLKP
-692 LPQCEDDYEEEEDEE
+692 LPECGDDYEEEEDEE

-714 YDLNQETSILHKI
+714 YDLNQETSVIHKI
-727 NGTVCHPKDIYP
+727 NGTVCHPKDIYA

-749 ALGCVRIFKKI
+749 ALGCVRIFKRI
-760 GFLNTH
+760 GFLNKH
-766 ARTVHPTDLNVRQT
+766 AMTVHPTDLNVRQT

-877 TRPSEAILLDVCT
+877 AQPSETILWDVHT
-890 ESNPNHLEKDSSSD
+890 DSNPNHQEKDSSSN
-904 EKQTVSLTVSTSK
+904 EKQTISLPVSTSK
-917 SRKDSSEPKT
+917 SRKESTEPKT
-927 CIEKTLM
+927 CIESM
-934 EKNTDSLVQNGN
+934 EKKTDSLVQNGN
-946 EHSDGSVSNISLI
+946 ERSDDTVSNISLI

-965 TEPNSENSC
+965 IEPNSENNC
-974 SISDSV
+974 SSSDLV
-980 NGHSEIEQTTLAS
+980 NGHSEIEQTPLVS
-993 SSPALKTDTNRIR
+993 SDPALKIDTNRIR
-1006 TENGSVLPNTVPQE
+1006 TENGSILPSVVPQE

-1079 CSDQDNICKKSVKR
+1079 CSDQDNVYKKSVKR

-1126 DDESKSYMFSVD
+1126 DDESKSSIFL
-1138 KSVEIQSALIIAIFD
+1138 VEISVKKENGINKTIID
-1153 LYEAKKLTAQIVQH
+1153 L
-1167 NPRHYFLW
+1167 
-1175 RPNESKYETNGS
+1175 
-1187 PTPGAAPQA
+1187 
-1196 VRALPGAGPQ
+1196 
-1206 RDAPAPLARPA
+1206 
-1217 ASRELA
+1217 
-1223 LRPGRGVTRTCP
+1223 
-1235 AQSPNA
+1235 
-1241 LSPGGT
+1241 
-1247 PGRLEN
+1247 
-1253 PFCGQ
+1253 
-1258 LFVEG
+1258 
-1263 RRAQFKRGASLQCI
+1263 
-1277 ELTPTARN
+1277 
-1285 HKSAA
+1285 
-1290 QPFLADPADH
+1290 
-1300 FRPERR
+1300 
-1306 NT
+1306 

>member
-29 GLRAPGGGRSGAGSG
+29 GLRSADGGAGGAGGGSYVDG
-44 GGGGGGGG
+44 GV
-52 GGISSRDYCRRFCQV
+52 GISSRDYCRRFCQV

-91 FTSASASFPDECEHV
+91 FTTASASFPDECEHV
-106 QYVLSSLAV
+106 QYVLSSLAL

-239 FTCLFMSPVEDQLF
+239 FTCLFMSPVENQLF
-253 QEHLLKTDCKSGID
+253 REHLLKTDCKSGID

-278 VLALQLCESFLISQL
+278 LLALQLCESFLIPQL
-293 QNGDMYCIWELIFI
+293 QNGEMYCIWELIFI
-307 WSKLQLKCNPSKQ
+307 WSKLQLKSNPSKQ
-320 IFVDQCYQ
+320 VFVDQCYQ
-328 LLRTATNVRVIFPFM
+328 LLRTATN
-343 KIIKDE
+343 

-367 LDLHDDPITK
+367 LDLHDDPKTK

-395 RICALSVFF
+395 RICALSIFF
-404 LERSLEAYHTVEEL
+404 LERSLESYRTVEEL

-475 RFLNENTLENSAGNL
+475 RFLNESTLENSTNNL
-490 NKTVE
+490 KKVMG
-495 QQDLEEELESLT
+495 QQGLDEELDSLSGQIT
-507 DQSTGENDPDDVSVV
+507 AEIDFDAISGVH
-522 QPKGH
+522 PKGH
-527 VTTKKSLTA
+527 TNTKKNLAA
-536 LNTSK
+536 LNASK
-541 VDHNVPR
+541 VDHSVPR

-569 HQKKGSFSCVICG
+569 HQKKGSFACVICG

-605 QIAAAQQDDQEITIL
+605 QIAAAQQEESPAL
-620 EEINCSSSSI
+620 EEVNYSSSFI

-635 NSENNNLEVETLTA
+635 NSDKKDLEVEIIA
-649 SDDRNKEVIPEH
+649 GSSDRNKEAIPAH
-661 VAEFIEIPTG
+661 RAEFIEIPVS
-671 VSEGIIE
+671 VSEDTVE
-678 NNNLETSLNNISEP
+678 NIVENGSLNTSLNDTSEP
-692 LPQCEDDYEEEEDEE
+692 LSAYEDDYEEEEEE
-707 GDYEEDD
+707 ECDYEEDD
-714 YDLNQETSILHKI
+714 YDLNQGTSVLHKI
-727 NGTVCHPKDIYP
+727 NGTVCHPKDIYA

-760 GFLNTH
+760 GFLNKH

-825 FKLPFQLAQHTKSH
+825 FKLPFQLAQHIKSH

-877 TRPSEAILLDVCT
+877 AQPSEAILWKVTDST
-890 ESNPNHLEKDSSSD
+890 PDYQEKDSSSN
-904 EKQTVSLTVSTSK
+904 EKQTISLPISTSK
-917 SRKDSSEPKT
+917 SRKDFTEPKT
-927 CIEKTLM
+927 CTESIK
-934 EKNTDSLVQNGN
+934 KITDSLIQNGN
-946 EHSDGSVSNISLI
+946 EHSDNTVSNVSLI

-965 TEPNSENSC
+965 IEPNSKNNC
-974 SISDSV
+974 RVSDLV
-980 NGHSEIEQTTLAS
+980 NGHSGIEQTPLMS
-993 SSPALKTDTNRIR
+993 SDAALKIDTDRIR
-1006 TENGSVLPNTVPQE
+1006 TENGSILSSGVPQE
-1020 HNTLPV
+1020 HSTLPV
-1026 SQAPSKPNLTS
+1026 SQAPSKPNPTT

-1067 KRRKFLTDRVDA
+1067 KRRKILTDRVDA
-1079 CSDQDNICKKSVKR
+1079 CSDQDNVCKKSVKR

-1126 DDESKSYMFSVD
+1126 DDES
-1138 KSVEIQSALIIAIFD
+1138 A
-1153 LYEAKKLTAQIVQH
+1153 
-1167 NPRHYFLW
+1167 
-1175 RPNESKYETNGS
+1175 
-1187 PTPGAAPQA
+1187 
-1196 VRALPGAGPQ
+1196 
-1206 RDAPAPLARPA
+1206 
-1217 ASRELA
+1217 
-1223 LRPGRGVTRTCP
+1223 
-1235 AQSPNA
+1235 
-1241 LSPGGT
+1241 
-1247 PGRLEN
+1247 
-1253 PFCGQ
+1253 
-1258 LFVEG
+1258 
-1263 RRAQFKRGASLQCI
+1263 
-1277 ELTPTARN
+1277 
-1285 HKSAA
+1285 
-1290 QPFLADPADH
+1290 
-1300 FRPERR
+1300 
-1306 NT
+1306 

>member
-15 EELVAIVESPPGPA
+15 EELVAIVESPLGPV
-29 GLRAPGGGRSGAGSG
+29 GLRAAGDGRGGAGSG
-44 GGGGGGGG
+44 NCGGGV
-52 GGISSRDYCRRFCQV
+52 GISSRDYCRRFCQV

-91 FTSASASFPDECEHV
+91 FTTASASFPDECEHV

-142 ECQNH
+142 
-147 LRRYGN
+147 
-153 VNLELVTRI
+153 
-162 IRDGGPWE
+162 
-170 DPVLQ
+170 
-175 AVLKAQPASQEIV
+175 
-188 NKYLSSENPLF
+188 
-199 FELRARY
+199 
-206 LIACERIPEAMALI
+206 
-220 KSCINHPEI
+220 
-229 SKDLYFHQAL
+229 
-239 FTCLFMSPVEDQLF
+239 
-253 QEHLLKTDCKSGID
+253 HLLKTDCKSGID
-267 IICNTE
+267 IICNAE

-278 VLALQLCESFLISQL
+278 MLALQLCESFLIPQL

-307 WSKLQLKCNPSKQ
+307 WSKLQLKSNPSKQ
-320 IFVDQCYQ
+320 VFVDQCYQ

-367 LDLHDDPITK
+367 LDLHDDPKTK

-395 RICALSVFF
+395 RICALSIFF
-404 LERSLEAYHTVEEL
+404 LERSLEAYRTVEEL
-418 YKHPDEEYNEGT
+418 YKRPDEEYNEGT

-462 KNCVALLSDKSAV
+462 KNCVALLSDKSVV
-475 RFLNENTLENSAGNL
+475 RFLNESTLENNAGNL
-490 NKTVE
+490 KRTEE
-495 QQDLEEELESLT
+495 QQGLDEGFDSLT
-507 DQSTGENDPDDVSVV
+507 DQSTGETDPDDVSGV

-527 VTTKKSLTA
+527 INTKKNFTA

-569 HQKKGSFSCVICG
+569 HQKKGSFACVICG

-605 QIAAAQQDDQEITIL
+605 QIAAAQQDDQEVTAL
-620 EEINCSSSSI
+620 GEINCSNSSI

-635 NSENNNLEVETLTA
+635 NSDSKDLEVETLTA
-649 SDDRNKEVIPEH
+649 PSEGNKEVIPEH
-661 VAEFIEIPTG
+661 VAEFIEIP
-671 VSEGIIE
+671 VSVPEDVIE
-678 NNNLETSLNNISEP
+678 NVTENGSPVTSLNNVLKP
-692 LPQCEDDYEEEEDEE
+692 LPECGDDYEEEEDEE

-714 YDLNQETSILHKI
+714 YDLNQETSVIHKI
-727 NGTVCHPKDIYP
+727 NGTVCHPKDIYA

-749 ALGCVRIFKKI
+749 ALGCVRIFKRI
-760 GFLNTH
+760 GFLNKH
-766 ARTVHPTDLNVRQT
+766 AMTVHPTDLNVRQT

-877 TRPSEAILLDVCT
+877 AQPSETILWDVHT
-890 ESNPNHLEKDSSSD
+890 DSNPNHQEKDSSSN
-904 EKQTVSLTVSTSK
+904 EKQTISLPVSTSK
-917 SRKDSSEPKT
+917 SRKESTEPKT
-927 CIEKTLM
+927 CIESM
-934 EKNTDSLVQNGN
+934 EKKTDSLVQNGN
-946 EHSDGSVSNISLI
+946 ERSDDTVSNISLI

-965 TEPNSENSC
+965 IEPNSENNC
-974 SISDSV
+974 SSSDLV
-980 NGHSEIEQTTLAS
+980 NGHSEIEQTPLVS
-993 SSPALKTDTNRIR
+993 SDPALKIDTNRIR
-1006 TENGSVLPNTVPQE
+1006 TENGSILPSVVPQE

-1079 CSDQDNICKKSVKR
+1079 CSDQDNVYKKSVKR

-1126 DDESKSYMFSVD
+1126 DDES
-1138 KSVEIQSALIIAIFD
+1138 A
-1153 LYEAKKLTAQIVQH
+1153 
-1167 NPRHYFLW
+1167 
-1175 RPNESKYETNGS
+1175 
-1187 PTPGAAPQA
+1187 
-1196 VRALPGAGPQ
+1196 
-1206 RDAPAPLARPA
+1206 
-1217 ASRELA
+1217 
-1223 LRPGRGVTRTCP
+1223 
-1235 AQSPNA
+1235 
-1241 LSPGGT
+1241 
-1247 PGRLEN
+1247 
-1253 PFCGQ
+1253 
-1258 LFVEG
+1258 
-1263 RRAQFKRGASLQCI
+1263 
-1277 ELTPTARN
+1277 
-1285 HKSAA
+1285 
-1290 QPFLADPADH
+1290 
-1300 FRPERR
+1300 
-1306 NT
+1306 

>member
-15 EELVAIVESPPGPA
+15 EELVAIVESPPGPVGFRAA
-29 GLRAPGGGRSGAGSG
+29 GDGRGGAGGGSCGVG
-44 GGGGGGGG
+44 GF
-52 GGISSRDYCRRFCQV
+52 GISSRDYCRRFCQV

-106 QYVLSSLAV
+106 QYVLSSLAL

-253 QEHLLKTDCKSGID
+253 REHLLKTDCKSGID

-278 VLALQLCESFLISQL
+278 LLALQLCESFLIPQL

-307 WSKLQLKCNPSKQ
+307 WSKLQLKSNPSKQ
-320 IFVDQCYQ
+320 VFVDQCYQ

-349 VEEEGLQICV
+349 VEEDGLQICV

-367 LDLHDDPITK
+367 LDLHDDPKTK

-395 RICALSVFF
+395 RICALSIFF
-404 LERSLEAYHTVEEL
+404 LERSLEAYRTVEEL
-418 YKHPDEEYNEGT
+418 YKRPDEEYNEGT

-475 RFLNENTLENSAGNL
+475 RFLNESTLENSIGNL
-490 NKTVE
+490 KKAVE
-495 QQDLEEELESLT
+495 QQGLDEGLDFLT
-507 DQSTGENDPDDVSVV
+507 DQSTGELDPDDIPRV

-527 VTTKKSLTA
+527 INTKRNLMA
-536 LNTSK
+536 LNVSK

-605 QIAAAQQDDQEITIL
+605 QIAAAQQEDQEIPAL
-620 EEINCSSSSI
+620 EEVNCSDTFI

-635 NSENNNLEVETLTA
+635 NSGSKDLEIETITA
-649 SDDRNKEVIPEH
+649 SSDGNKEVIPAH
-661 VAEFIEIPTG
+661 VAEFIEIPVS
-671 VSEGIIE
+671 VSEEVIE
-678 NNNLETSLNNISEP
+678 NMIENGSPETSLNNVSEP
-692 LPQCEDDYEEEEDEE
+692 LPVCEDDYEEEEDEE
-707 GDYEEDD
+707 GDYEDDD
-714 YDLNQETSILHKI
+714 YDLNQETSVLHKI
-727 NGTVCHPKDIYP
+727 NGTVCHPKDIYA
-739 TDQEGNFKCP
+739 TDPEGNFKCP
-749 ALGCVRIFKKI
+749 ALGCVRIFKRI
-760 GFLNTH
+760 GFLNKH

-825 FKLPFQLAQHTKSH
+825 FKLPVQLAQHTKSH

-877 TRPSEAILLDVCT
+877 AQPSETILWDVLT
-890 ESNPNHLEKDSSSD
+890 DSNPNHQEKDSSSN
-904 EKQTVSLTVSTSK
+904 EKQTISLPVSTSK
-917 SRKDSSEPKT
+917 SRKDSTEPKT
-927 CIEKTLM
+927 CTESM
-934 EKNTDSLVQNGN
+934 EKKTDGLVQNGN
-946 EHSDGSVSNISLI
+946 EHSDDTVSDISLT

-965 TEPNSENSC
+965 REPNSENNC
-974 SISDSV
+974 SISDLV
-980 NGHSEIEQTTLAS
+980 NGHSGIEQTPLVS
-993 SSPALKTDTNRIR
+993 SDPALKMDTNRIR
-1006 TENGSVLPNTVPQE
+1006 TENGSILPSVVPQE
-1020 HNTLPV
+1020 HNTPPV

-1079 CSDQDNICKKSVKR
+1079 CSDQDNVCKKSVKR

-1126 DDESKSYMFSVD
+1126 DDES
-1138 KSVEIQSALIIAIFD
+1138 A
-1153 LYEAKKLTAQIVQH
+1153 
-1167 NPRHYFLW
+1167 
-1175 RPNESKYETNGS
+1175 
-1187 PTPGAAPQA
+1187 
-1196 VRALPGAGPQ
+1196 
-1206 RDAPAPLARPA
+1206 
-1217 ASRELA
+1217 
-1223 LRPGRGVTRTCP
+1223 
-1235 AQSPNA
+1235 
-1241 LSPGGT
+1241 
-1247 PGRLEN
+1247 
-1253 PFCGQ
+1253 
-1258 LFVEG
+1258 
-1263 RRAQFKRGASLQCI
+1263 
-1277 ELTPTARN
+1277 
-1285 HKSAA
+1285 
-1290 QPFLADPADH
+1290 
-1300 FRPERR
+1300 
-1306 NT
+1306 

>member
-15 EELVAIVESPPGPA
+15 EELVAIVESPLGPV
-29 GLRAPGGGRSGAGSG
+29 GLRAAGDGRGGAGSSNCG
-44 GGGGGGGG
+44 GGV
-52 GGISSRDYCRRFCQV
+52 GISSRDYCRRFCQV

-91 FTSASASFPDECEHV
+91 FTTASASFPDECEHV

-142 ECQNH
+142 
-147 LRRYGN
+147 
-153 VNLELVTRI
+153 
-162 IRDGGPWE
+162 
-170 DPVLQ
+170 
-175 AVLKAQPASQEIV
+175 
-188 NKYLSSENPLF
+188 
-199 FELRARY
+199 
-206 LIACERIPEAMALI
+206 
-220 KSCINHPEI
+220 
-229 SKDLYFHQAL
+229 
-239 FTCLFMSPVEDQLF
+239 
-253 QEHLLKTDCKSGID
+253 HLLKTDCKSGID
-267 IICNTE
+267 IICNAE

-278 VLALQLCESFLISQL
+278 MLALQLCESFLIPQL

-307 WSKLQLKCNPSKQ
+307 WSKLQLKSNPSKQ
-320 IFVDQCYQ
+320 VFVDQCYQ

-367 LDLHDDPITK
+367 LDLHDDPKTK

-395 RICALSVFF
+395 RICALSIFF
-404 LERSLEAYHTVEEL
+404 LERSLEAYRTVEEL
-418 YKHPDEEYNEGT
+418 YKRPDEEYNEGT

-462 KNCVALLSDKSAV
+462 KNCVALLSDKSVV
-475 RFLNENTLENSAGNL
+475 RFLNESTLENNAGNL
-490 NKTVE
+490 KRTEE
-495 QQDLEEELESLT
+495 QQGLDEGFDSLT
-507 DQSTGENDPDDVSVV
+507 DQSTGETDPDDVSGV

-527 VTTKKSLTA
+527 INTKKNFTA

-569 HQKKGSFSCVICG
+569 HQKKGSFACVICG

-605 QIAAAQQDDQEITIL
+605 QIAAAQQDDQEVTAL
-620 EEINCSSSSI
+620 GEINCSNSSI

-635 NSENNNLEVETLTA
+635 NSDSKDLEVETLTA
-649 SDDRNKEVIPEH
+649 PSEGNKEVIPEH
-661 VAEFIEIPTG
+661 VAEFIEIP
-671 VSEGIIE
+671 VSVPEDVIE
-678 NNNLETSLNNISEP
+678 NVIENGSPVTSLNNVLKP
-692 LPQCEDDYEEEEDEE
+692 LPECGDDYEEEEDEE

-714 YDLNQETSILHKI
+714 YDLNQETSVIHKI
-727 NGTVCHPKDIYP
+727 NGTVCHPKDIYA

-749 ALGCVRIFKKI
+749 ALGCVRIFKRI
-760 GFLNTH
+760 GFLNKH
-766 ARTVHPTDLNVRQT
+766 AMTVHPTDLNVRQT

-877 TRPSEAILLDVCT
+877 AQPSETILWDVHT
-890 ESNPNHLEKDSSSD
+890 DSNPNHQEKDSSSN
-904 EKQTVSLTVSTSK
+904 EKQTISLPVSTSK
-917 SRKDSSEPKT
+917 SRKESTEPKT
-927 CIEKTLM
+927 CIESM
-934 EKNTDSLVQNGN
+934 EKKTDSLVQNGN
-946 EHSDGSVSNISLI
+946 ERSDDTVSNISLI

-965 TEPNSENSC
+965 IEPNSENNC
-974 SISDSV
+974 SSSDLV
-980 NGHSEIEQTTLAS
+980 NGHSEIEQTPLVS
-993 SSPALKTDTNRIR
+993 SDPALKIDTNRIR
-1006 TENGSVLPNTVPQE
+1006 TENGSILPSVVPQE

-1079 CSDQDNICKKSVKR
+1079 CSDQDNVYKKSVKR

-1126 DDESKSYMFSVD
+1126 DDES
-1138 KSVEIQSALIIAIFD
+1138 A
-1153 LYEAKKLTAQIVQH
+1153 
-1167 NPRHYFLW
+1167 
-1175 RPNESKYETNGS
+1175 
-1187 PTPGAAPQA
+1187 
-1196 VRALPGAGPQ
+1196 
-1206 RDAPAPLARPA
+1206 
-1217 ASRELA
+1217 
-1223 LRPGRGVTRTCP
+1223 
-1235 AQSPNA
+1235 
-1241 LSPGGT
+1241 
-1247 PGRLEN
+1247 
-1253 PFCGQ
+1253 
-1258 LFVEG
+1258 
-1263 RRAQFKRGASLQCI
+1263 
-1277 ELTPTARN
+1277 
-1285 HKSAA
+1285 
-1290 QPFLADPADH
+1290 
-1300 FRPERR
+1300 
-1306 NT
+1306 

>member
-15 EELVAIVESPPGPA
+15 EELVAIVESPLGPV
-29 GLRAPGGGRSGAGSG
+29 GLRAAGDGRGGAGSG
-44 GGGGGGGG
+44 NCGGGV
-52 GGISSRDYCRRFCQV
+52 GISSRDYCRRFCQV

-91 FTSASASFPDECEHV
+91 FTTASASFPDECEHV

-142 ECQNH
+142 
-147 LRRYGN
+147 
-153 VNLELVTRI
+153 
-162 IRDGGPWE
+162 
-170 DPVLQ
+170 
-175 AVLKAQPASQEIV
+175 
-188 NKYLSSENPLF
+188 
-199 FELRARY
+199 
-206 LIACERIPEAMALI
+206 
-220 KSCINHPEI
+220 
-229 SKDLYFHQAL
+229 
-239 FTCLFMSPVEDQLF
+239 
-253 QEHLLKTDCKSGID
+253 HLLKTDCKSGID
-267 IICNTE
+267 IICNAE

-278 VLALQLCESFLISQL
+278 MLALQLCESFLIPQL

-307 WSKLQLKCNPSKQ
+307 WSKLQLKSNPSKQ
-320 IFVDQCYQ
+320 VFVDQCYQ

-367 LDLHDDPITK
+367 LDLHDDPKTK

-395 RICALSVFF
+395 RICALSIFF
-404 LERSLEAYHTVEEL
+404 LERSLEAYRTVEEL
-418 YKHPDEEYNEGT
+418 YKRPDEEYNEGT

-462 KNCVALLSDKSAV
+462 KNCVALLSDKSVV
-475 RFLNENTLENSAGNL
+475 RFLNESTLENNAGNL
-490 NKTVE
+490 KRTEE
-495 QQDLEEELESLT
+495 QQGLDEGFDSLT
-507 DQSTGENDPDDVSVV
+507 DQSTGETDPDDVSGV

-527 VTTKKSLTA
+527 INTKKNFTA

-569 HQKKGSFSCVICG
+569 HQKKGSFACVICG

-605 QIAAAQQDDQEITIL
+605 QIAAAQQDDQEVTAL
-620 EEINCSSSSI
+620 GEINCSNSSI

-635 NSENNNLEVETLTA
+635 NSDSKDLEVETLTA
-649 SDDRNKEVIPEH
+649 SSEGNKEVIPEH
-661 VAEFIEIPTG
+661 VAEFIEIPI
-671 VSEGIIE
+671 SEPEDVTENVIE
-678 NNNLETSLNNISEP
+678 NGNPVTSLNNVLKP
-692 LPQCEDDYEEEEDEE
+692 LPECGDDYEEEEDEE
-707 GDYEEDD
+707 GDYEDDD
-714 YDLNQETSILHKI
+714 YDLNQETSVIHKI
-727 NGTVCHPKDIYP
+727 NGTVCHPKDIYA

-749 ALGCVRIFKKI
+749 ALGCVRIFKRI
-760 GFLNTH
+760 GFLNKH
-766 ARTVHPTDLNVRQT
+766 AMTVHPTDLNVRQT

-877 TRPSEAILLDVCT
+877 AQPSETILWDVHT
-890 ESNPNHLEKDSSSD
+890 DSNPNHQEKDSSSN
-904 EKQTVSLTVSTSK
+904 EKQTISLPVSTSK
-917 SRKDSSEPKT
+917 SRKESTEPKT
-927 CIEKTLM
+927 CIESM
-934 EKNTDSLVQNGN
+934 EKKTDSLVQNGN
-946 EHSDGSVSNISLI
+946 ERSDDTVSNISLI

-965 TEPNSENSC
+965 IEPNSENNC
-974 SISDSV
+974 SSSDLV
-980 NGHSEIEQTTLAS
+980 NGHSEIEQTPLVS
-993 SSPALKTDTNRIR
+993 SDPALKIDTNRIR
-1006 TENGSVLPNTVPQE
+1006 TENGSILPSVVPQE

-1079 CSDQDNICKKSVKR
+1079 CSDQDNVYKKSVKR

-1126 DDESKSYMFSVD
+1126 DDESKSSIFL
-1138 KSVEIQSALIIAIFD
+1138 VEISVKKENGINKTIID
-1153 LYEAKKLTAQIVQH
+1153 L
-1167 NPRHYFLW
+1167 
-1175 RPNESKYETNGS
+1175 
-1187 PTPGAAPQA
+1187 
-1196 VRALPGAGPQ
+1196 
-1206 RDAPAPLARPA
+1206 
-1217 ASRELA
+1217 
-1223 LRPGRGVTRTCP
+1223 
-1235 AQSPNA
+1235 
-1241 LSPGGT
+1241 
-1247 PGRLEN
+1247 
-1253 PFCGQ
+1253 
-1258 LFVEG
+1258 
-1263 RRAQFKRGASLQCI
+1263 
-1277 ELTPTARN
+1277 
-1285 HKSAA
+1285 
-1290 QPFLADPADH
+1290 
-1300 FRPERR
+1300 
-1306 NT
+1306 

>member
-15 EELVAIVESPPGPA
+15 EELVAIVESPLGPV
-29 GLRAPGGGRSGAGSG
+29 GLRAAGDGRGGAGSG
-44 GGGGGGGG
+44 NCGGGV
-52 GGISSRDYCRRFCQV
+52 GISSRDYCRRFCQV

-91 FTSASASFPDECEHV
+91 FTTASASFPDECEHV

-142 ECQNH
+142 
-147 LRRYGN
+147 
-153 VNLELVTRI
+153 
-162 IRDGGPWE
+162 
-170 DPVLQ
+170 
-175 AVLKAQPASQEIV
+175 
-188 NKYLSSENPLF
+188 
-199 FELRARY
+199 
-206 LIACERIPEAMALI
+206 
-220 KSCINHPEI
+220 
-229 SKDLYFHQAL
+229 
-239 FTCLFMSPVEDQLF
+239 
-253 QEHLLKTDCKSGID
+253 HLLKTDCKSGID
-267 IICNTE
+267 IICNAE

-278 VLALQLCESFLISQL
+278 MLALQLCESFLIPQL

-307 WSKLQLKCNPSKQ
+307 WSKLQLKSNPSKQ
-320 IFVDQCYQ
+320 VFVDQCYQ

-367 LDLHDDPITK
+367 LDLHDDPKTK

-395 RICALSVFF
+395 RICALSIFF
-404 LERSLEAYHTVEEL
+404 LERTLEAYRTVEEL
-418 YKHPDEEYNEGT
+418 YKRPDEEYNEGT

-475 RFLNENTLENSAGNL
+475 RFLNESTLENNAGNL
-490 NKTVE
+490 KRTEE
-495 QQDLEEELESLT
+495 QQGLDEGFDSLT
-507 DQSTGENDPDDVSVV
+507 DQSTGETDPDDLSGV

-527 VTTKKSLTA
+527 INTKKNLTA

-569 HQKKGSFSCVICG
+569 HQKKGSFACVICG

-605 QIAAAQQDDQEITIL
+605 QIAAAQQDDQEVTAL

-635 NSENNNLEVETLTA
+635 NSDSKDLEVETPTA
-649 SDDRNKEVIPEH
+649 SSEGNEVIPEH
-661 VAEFIEIPTG
+661 VAEFIEIPIS
-671 VSEGIIE
+671 VPEDVIE
-678 NNNLETSLNNISEP
+678 NVIENGSPNTSLNNVLKP
-692 LPQCEDDYEEEEDEE
+692 LPECGDDYEEEEDEE

-714 YDLNQETSILHKI
+714 YDLNQETSVIHKI
-727 NGTVCHPKDIYP
+727 NGTVCHPKDIYA

-749 ALGCVRIFKKI
+749 ALGCVRIFKRI
-760 GFLNTH
+760 GFLNKH
-766 ARTVHPTDLNVRQT
+766 AMTVHPTDLNVRQT

-877 TRPSEAILLDVCT
+877 AQPSETILWDVQT
-890 ESNPNHLEKDSSSD
+890 DSNPNQEKDLSSN
-904 EKQTVSLTVSTSK
+904 EKQTISLPVSTGK
-917 SRKDSSEPKT
+917 SRKESTEPKK
-927 CIEKTLM
+927 CIESM
-934 EKNTDSLVQNGN
+934 EKKTDSLVQNGN
-946 EHSDGSVSNISLI
+946 ECSDDTVSNISLI

-965 TEPNSENSC
+965 IEPNSENNC
-974 SISDSV
+974 SSSDLV
-980 NGHSEIEQTTLAS
+980 NGHSEIEQTPLVS
-993 SSPALKTDTNRIR
+993 SDPALKIDTNRIR
-1006 TENGSVLPNTVPQE
+1006 TENGSILPSVVPQE

-1079 CSDQDNICKKSVKR
+1079 CSDQDNLYKKSVKR

-1126 DDESKSYMFSVD
+1126 DDESKSSVFLVEI
-1138 KSVEIQSALIIAIFD
+1138 SVERENGINKTITD
-1153 LYEAKKLTAQIVQH
+1153 L
-1167 NPRHYFLW
+1167 
-1175 RPNESKYETNGS
+1175 
-1187 PTPGAAPQA
+1187 
-1196 VRALPGAGPQ
+1196 
-1206 RDAPAPLARPA
+1206 
-1217 ASRELA
+1217 
-1223 LRPGRGVTRTCP
+1223 
-1235 AQSPNA
+1235 
-1241 LSPGGT
+1241 
-1247 PGRLEN
+1247 
-1253 PFCGQ
+1253 
-1258 LFVEG
+1258 
-1263 RRAQFKRGASLQCI
+1263 
-1277 ELTPTARN
+1277 
-1285 HKSAA
+1285 
-1290 QPFLADPADH
+1290 
-1300 FRPERR
+1300 
-1306 NT
+1306 

>member
-15 EELVAIVESPPGPA
+15 EELVAIVESPLGPV
-29 GLRAPGGGRSGAGSG
+29 GLRAAGDGRGGAGSG
-44 GGGGGGGG
+44 NCGGGV
-52 GGISSRDYCRRFCQV
+52 GISSRDYCRRFCQV

-91 FTSASASFPDECEHV
+91 FTTASASFPDECEHV

-142 ECQNH
+142 
-147 LRRYGN
+147 
-153 VNLELVTRI
+153 
-162 IRDGGPWE
+162 
-170 DPVLQ
+170 
-175 AVLKAQPASQEIV
+175 
-188 NKYLSSENPLF
+188 
-199 FELRARY
+199 
-206 LIACERIPEAMALI
+206 
-220 KSCINHPEI
+220 
-229 SKDLYFHQAL
+229 
-239 FTCLFMSPVEDQLF
+239 
-253 QEHLLKTDCKSGID
+253 HLLKTDCKSGID
-267 IICNTE
+267 IICNAE

-278 VLALQLCESFLISQL
+278 MLALQLCESFLIPQL

-307 WSKLQLKCNPSKQ
+307 WSKLQLKSNPSKQ
-320 IFVDQCYQ
+320 VFVDQCYQ

-367 LDLHDDPITK
+367 LDLHDDPKTK

-395 RICALSVFF
+395 RICALSIFF
-404 LERSLEAYHTVEEL
+404 LERTLEAYRTVEEL
-418 YKHPDEEYNEGT
+418 YKRPDEEYNEGT

-475 RFLNENTLENSAGNL
+475 RFLNESTLENNAGNL
-490 NKTVE
+490 KRTEE
-495 QQDLEEELESLT
+495 QQGLDEGFDSLT
-507 DQSTGENDPDDVSVV
+507 DQSTGETDPDDLSGV

-527 VTTKKSLTA
+527 INTKKNLTA

-569 HQKKGSFSCVICG
+569 HQKKGSFACVICG

-605 QIAAAQQDDQEITIL
+605 QIAAAQQDDQEVTAL

-635 NSENNNLEVETLTA
+635 NSDSKDLEVETPTA
-649 SDDRNKEVIPEH
+649 SSEGNEVIPEH
-661 VAEFIEIPTG
+661 VAEFIEIPIS
-671 VSEGIIE
+671 VPEDVIE
-678 NNNLETSLNNISEP
+678 NVIENGSPNTSLNNVLKP
-692 LPQCEDDYEEEEDEE
+692 LPECGDDYEEEEDEE

-714 YDLNQETSILHKI
+714 YDLNQETSVIHKI
-727 NGTVCHPKDIYP
+727 NGTVCHPKDIYA

-749 ALGCVRIFKKI
+749 ALGCVRIFKRI
-760 GFLNTH
+760 GFLNKH
-766 ARTVHPTDLNVRQT
+766 AMTVHPTDLNVRQT

-877 TRPSEAILLDVCT
+877 AQPSETILWDVQT
-890 ESNPNHLEKDSSSD
+890 DSNPNQEKDLSSN
-904 EKQTVSLTVSTSK
+904 EKQTISLPVSTGK
-917 SRKDSSEPKT
+917 SRKESTEPKK
-927 CIEKTLM
+927 CIESM
-934 EKNTDSLVQNGN
+934 EKKTDSLVQNGN
-946 EHSDGSVSNISLI
+946 ECSDDTVSNISLI

-965 TEPNSENSC
+965 IEPNSENNC
-974 SISDSV
+974 SSSDLV
-980 NGHSEIEQTTLAS
+980 NGHSEIEQTPLVS
-993 SSPALKTDTNRIR
+993 SDPALKIDTNRIR
-1006 TENGSVLPNTVPQE
+1006 TENGSILPSVVPQE

-1079 CSDQDNICKKSVKR
+1079 CSDQDNLYKKSVKR

-1126 DDESKSYMFSVD
+1126 DDES
-1138 KSVEIQSALIIAIFD
+1138 A
-1153 LYEAKKLTAQIVQH
+1153 
-1167 NPRHYFLW
+1167 
-1175 RPNESKYETNGS
+1175 
-1187 PTPGAAPQA
+1187 
-1196 VRALPGAGPQ
+1196 
-1206 RDAPAPLARPA
+1206 
-1217 ASRELA
+1217 
-1223 LRPGRGVTRTCP
+1223 
-1235 AQSPNA
+1235 
-1241 LSPGGT
+1241 
-1247 PGRLEN
+1247 
-1253 PFCGQ
+1253 
-1258 LFVEG
+1258 
-1263 RRAQFKRGASLQCI
+1263 
-1277 ELTPTARN
+1277 
-1285 HKSAA
+1285 
-1290 QPFLADPADH
+1290 
-1300 FRPERR
+1300 
-1306 NT
+1306 

>member
-15 EELVAIVESPPGPA
+15 EELVAIVESPPGLA
-29 GLRAPGGGRSGAGSG
+29 GLRAAGDGRGGAGGGSCGDG
-44 GGGGGGGG
+44 GV
-52 GGISSRDYCRRFCQV
+52 GISSRDYCRRFCQV

-106 QYVLSSLAV
+106 QYVLSSLAL

-229 SKDLYFHQAL
+229 SKDLYFHQAF
-239 FTCLFMSPVEDQLF
+239 FTCLFMSPVEDHLLR
-253 QEHLLKTDCKSGID
+253 EHLLKTDCKSGID

-278 VLALQLCESFLISQL
+278 LLALQLCESFLIPQL

-307 WSKLQLKCNPSKQ
+307 WSKLQLKSNPSKQ
-320 IFVDQCYQ
+320 VFVDQCYQ

-367 LDLHDDPITK
+367 LDLHDDPKTK

-395 RICALSVFF
+395 RICALSIFF
-404 LERSLEAYHTVEEL
+404 LERSVEAYHTVEEL

-475 RFLNENTLENSAGNL
+475 RFLNESTLENSIGNL
-490 NKTVE
+490 KKAAE
-495 QQDLEEELESLT
+495 RHDFDEGFDSLI
-507 DQSTGENDPDDVSVV
+507 DEITGEFDPDDISGM
-522 QPKGH
+522 QPKDH
-527 VTTKKSLTA
+527 INTKKNLTA

-605 QIAAAQQDDQEITIL
+605 QIAAQQEEIPAL
-620 EEINCSSSSI
+620 EEIQCSNAFI

-635 NSENNNLEVETLTA
+635 NSDNKDLEVEIITD
-649 SDDRNKEVIPEH
+649 SNDGNKEVIPAH
-661 VAEFIEIPTG
+661 VREFIEIPVS
-671 VSEGIIE
+671 VSEDVIENIIE
-678 NNNLETSLNNISEP
+678 NGSPDTSLNTVSEP
-692 LPQCEDDYEEEEDEE
+692 LPICEDYEEDEDEE

-714 YDLNQETSILHKI
+714 YDLNQETSVLHKI
-727 NGTVCHPKDIYP
+727 NGAVCHPKDIYA

-749 ALGCVRIFKKI
+749 ALGCVRIFKRI
-760 GFLNTH
+760 GFLNKH

-825 FKLPFQLAQHTKSH
+825 FKLPLQLAQHTKSH

-877 TRPSEAILLDVCT
+877 AQPSETILWDVLT
-890 ESNPNHLEKDSSSD
+890 DSNPNHQETDSSSN
-904 EKQTVSLTVSTSK
+904 EKQTVNLPVSTSK
-917 SRKDSSEPKT
+917 LRKDSTEPKMCT
-927 CIEKTLM
+927 ENTEK
-934 EKNTDSLVQNGN
+934 KTDSLVQNGK
-946 EHSDGSVSNISLI
+946 EHSDDTVSDKSLT
-959 DQKMPD
+959 DQKMPNI
-965 TEPNSENSC
+965 EPNPENN
-974 SISDSV
+974 SIINDLV
-980 NGHSEIEQTTLAS
+980 NGHNGREQTPLVS
-993 SSPALKTDTNRIR
+993 SDLALKSDTHKMR
-1006 TENGSVLPNTVPQE
+1006 TENGSILPNVVSQE
-1020 HNTLPV
+1020 HTTLPV

-1067 KRRKFLTDRVDA
+1067 KRRKFLTDKVDA
-1079 CSDQDNICKKSVKR
+1079 CSDQDNVCKKPVKR

-1126 DDESKSYMFSVD
+1126 DDES
-1138 KSVEIQSALIIAIFD
+1138 A
-1153 LYEAKKLTAQIVQH
+1153 
-1167 NPRHYFLW
+1167 
-1175 RPNESKYETNGS
+1175 
-1187 PTPGAAPQA
+1187 
-1196 VRALPGAGPQ
+1196 
-1206 RDAPAPLARPA
+1206 
-1217 ASRELA
+1217 
-1223 LRPGRGVTRTCP
+1223 
-1235 AQSPNA
+1235 
-1241 LSPGGT
+1241 
-1247 PGRLEN
+1247 
-1253 PFCGQ
+1253 
-1258 LFVEG
+1258 
-1263 RRAQFKRGASLQCI
+1263 
-1277 ELTPTARN
+1277 
-1285 HKSAA
+1285 
-1290 QPFLADPADH
+1290 
-1300 FRPERR
+1300 
-1306 NT
+1306 

>member
-1 MAEEESDQEAERLG
+1 
-15 EELVAIVESPPGPA
+15 
-29 GLRAPGGGRSGAGSG
+29 
-44 GGGGGGGG
+44 
-52 GGISSRDYCRRFCQV
+52 
-67 VEDYAGRWQVPLPQL
+67 
-82 QVLQTALCC
+82 
-91 FTSASASFPDECEHV
+91 
-106 QYVLSSLAV
+106 
-115 SFFELLL
+115 
-122 FFGRDEFYE
+122 
-131 EPLKDILGSFQ
+131 
-142 ECQNH
+142 
-147 LRRYGN
+147 
-153 VNLELVTRI
+153 
-162 IRDGGPWE
+162 
-170 DPVLQ
+170 
-175 AVLKAQPASQEIV
+175 
-188 NKYLSSENPLF
+188 
-199 FELRARY
+199 
-206 LIACERIPEAMALI
+206 MALI

-239 FTCLFMSPVEDQLF
+239 FTCLFMSPVEDQVF
-253 QEHLLKTDCKSGID
+253 REHLLATDCKSRID

-278 VLALQLCESFLISQL
+278 MLALQLCESFLIPQL

-320 IFVDQCYQ
+320 VFVDQCYQ

-367 LDLHDDPITK
+367 LDLHDDPKTK

-395 RICALSVFF
+395 RICALSIFF
-404 LERSLEAYHTVEEL
+404 LERSLEAYHTVEQL

-462 KNCVALLSDKSAV
+462 KNCVALLRDKSAV
-475 RFLNENTLENSAGNL
+475 KFLSERTLENSTGNL
-490 NKTVE
+490 KKTVE
-495 QQDLEEELESLT
+495 RQGFNEGLDCFT
-507 DQSTGENDPDDVSVV
+507 DPTTGEFYLDDIFGV
-522 QPKGH
+522 QSKGH
-527 VTTKKSLTA
+527 TNPKKSLTV
-536 LNTSK
+536 LNASK

-548 HRCMLCNKEFL
+548 HRCVLCNKEFL

-605 QIAAAQQDDQEITIL
+605 QIAVAQQEDQAVPVL
-620 EEINCSSSSI
+620 EEINCSDSSI
-630 SFENG
+630 SYENG
-635 NSENNNLEVETLTA
+635 NTDNKNLEVKSVAA
-649 SDDRNKEVIPEH
+649 STDGNKDVISEH
-661 VAEFIEIPTG
+661 VTEFIEIP
-671 VSEGIIE
+671 VSVPEDVIE
-678 NNNLETSLNNISEP
+678 NIIKIGSSDTQVLEP
-692 LPQCEDDYEEEEDEE
+692 LPVCEDDDEEEEE

-714 YDLNQETSILHKI
+714 YDLNQETSVLHKI
-727 NGTVCHPKDIYP
+727 NGTVCHPKDIYA

-749 ALGCVRIFKKI
+749 AFGCIRIFKKI
-760 GFLNTH
+760 GFLNKH

-780 VMKWSKGKCK
+780 VMKWSRGKCK

-815 FCLHFNCNES
+815 FCLHFNCGES

-877 TRPSEAILLDVCT
+877 AQPSESILWDGLTD
-890 ESNPNHLEKDSSSD
+890 SNPNHQEKDSSRN
-904 EKQTVSLTVSTSK
+904 ETQTISLPVSTSK
-917 SRKDSSEPKT
+917 LRNDYMEPKT
-927 CIEKTLM
+927 CIASTEK
-934 EKNTDSLVQNGN
+934 KVDSLAQNGN
-946 EHSDGSVSNISLI
+946 EHSDDAVSDTSLI

-965 TEPNSENSC
+965 IEPNSENNC
-974 SISDSV
+974 TTSDQLI
-980 NGHSEIEQTTLAS
+980 NGHSEIGQTPLIS
-993 SSPALKTDTNRIR
+993 SDPALKIDTNRTR
-1006 TENGSVLPNTVPQE
+1006 TENGSILPNVVPQE
-1020 HNTLPV
+1020 LSTLPV

-1037 EHTSYGLILTKPY
+1037 EQTSYGLILTKPY

-1067 KRRKFLTDRVDA
+1067 KRRKFLTDKVDA
-1079 CSDQDNICKKSVKR
+1079 CSDQDNVCKKSMKR

-1126 DDESKSYMFSVD
+1126 DDESKSSVFSVGISGD
-1138 KSVEIQSALIIAIFD
+1138 IENALID
-1153 LYEAKKLTAQIVQH
+1153 LY
-1167 NPRHYFLW
+1167 
-1175 RPNESKYETNGS
+1175 S
-1187 PTPGAAPQA
+1187 
-1196 VRALPGAGPQ
+1196 
-1206 RDAPAPLARPA
+1206 
-1217 ASRELA
+1217 
-1223 LRPGRGVTRTCP
+1223 
-1235 AQSPNA
+1235 
-1241 LSPGGT
+1241 
-1247 PGRLEN
+1247 
-1253 PFCGQ
+1253 
-1258 LFVEG
+1258 
-1263 RRAQFKRGASLQCI
+1263 
-1277 ELTPTARN
+1277 
-1285 HKSAA
+1285 
-1290 QPFLADPADH
+1290 
-1300 FRPERR
+1300 
-1306 NT
+1306 

>member
-1 MAEEESDQEAERLG
+1 M
-15 EELVAIVESPPGPA
+15 
-29 GLRAPGGGRSGAGSG
+29 
-44 GGGGGGGG
+44 
-52 GGISSRDYCRRFCQV
+52 
-67 VEDYAGRWQVPLPQL
+67 
-82 QVLQTALCC
+82 
-91 FTSASASFPDECEHV
+91 
-106 QYVLSSLAV
+106 
-115 SFFELLL
+115 
-122 FFGRDEFYE
+122 
-131 EPLKDILGSFQ
+131 
-142 ECQNH
+142 
-147 LRRYGN
+147 
-153 VNLELVTRI
+153 
-162 IRDGGPWE
+162 
-170 DPVLQ
+170 
-175 AVLKAQPASQEIV
+175 

-220 KSCINHPEI
+220 KSCINHPEM

-253 QEHLLKTDCKSGID
+253 REHLLKTDCKSGID

-278 VLALQLCESFLISQL
+278 MLALQLCESFLIPQL
-293 QNGDMYCIWELIFI
+293 QNGEMYCIWELIFI
-307 WSKLQLKCNPSKQ
+307 WSKLQLKSNPSKQ
-320 IFVDQCYQ
+320 VFVDQCYQ

-367 LDLHDDPITK
+367 LDLHDDPQTK

-395 RICALSVFF
+395 RICALSIFF

-462 KNCVALLSDKSAV
+462 KNCVALLRDKSAV
-475 RFLNENTLENSAGNL
+475 RYLNENTLENSTNNLKKTMRQQGLDEEFDSLTGCITANIDFDLMSGIQAKDLNNTKKNLANL
-490 NKTVE
+490 N
-495 QQDLEEELESLT
+495 
-507 DQSTGENDPDDVSVV
+507 
-522 QPKGH
+522 
-527 VTTKKSLTA
+527 A
-536 LNTSK
+536 SK
-541 VDHNVPR
+541 VDHSVPK

-588 GLMQKHLKNHV
+588 GLMQKHMKNHV

-605 QIAAAQQDDQEITIL
+605 QIAAAQQEESPSF
-620 EEINCSSSSI
+620 EEINYSNSFI

-635 NSENNNLEVETLTA
+635 NADKKDLEVEIITA
-649 SDDRNKEVIPEH
+649 SNEKNKEVISPH
-661 VAEFIEIPTG
+661 MTEFIEIPLS
-671 VSEGIIE
+671 VSEDVLE
-678 NNNLETSLNNISEP
+678 NVTENGSPHTSLNDASEP
-692 LPQCEDDYEEEEDEE
+692 LPVYEDDYEDEEDEE

-714 YDLNQETSILHKI
+714 YDLNQGTSVLHKI
-727 NGTVCHPKDIYP
+727 NGTVCHPKDIYA

-760 GFLNTH
+760 GFLNKH

-825 FKLPFQLAQHTKSH
+825 FKLPLQLAQHIKSH

-853 LFEDLPLLYEHE
+853 IFEDLPLLYEHE

-877 TRPSEAILLDVCT
+877 AQPSEAIWNATD
-890 ESNPNHLEKDSSSD
+890 SSPAHQEKDSSSN
-904 EKQTVSLTVSTSK
+904 EKQVISLPASTSK
-917 SRKDSSEPKT
+917 SRKDFTEPKT
-927 CIEKTLM
+927 CTESMEKT
-934 EKNTDSLVQNGN
+934 TDNLVQNGN
-946 EHSDGSVSNISLI
+946 DHSDSTVSNVSLI

-965 TEPNSENSC
+965 IEPNSKDNC
-974 SISDSV
+974 SVSDLV
-980 NGHSEIEQTTLAS
+980 NGHGGIEQTPLVS
-993 SSPALKTDTNRIR
+993 SDAALKLVTNRIR
-1006 TENGSVLPNTVPQE
+1006 TENGSILPSVVPQE
-1020 HNTLPV
+1020 HNILPV
-1026 SQAPSKPNLTS
+1026 SQSQAPSKPNLTS

-1067 KRRKFLTDRVDA
+1067 KRRKILSDRVDA
-1079 CSDQDNICKKSVKR
+1079 CSDQDNVCKKSAKR

-1098 CLTTYCNAEA
+1098 CLTTYSNAEA

-1126 DDESKSYMFSVD
+1126 DDES
-1138 KSVEIQSALIIAIFD
+1138 A
-1153 LYEAKKLTAQIVQH
+1153 
-1167 NPRHYFLW
+1167 
-1175 RPNESKYETNGS
+1175 
-1187 PTPGAAPQA
+1187 
-1196 VRALPGAGPQ
+1196 
-1206 RDAPAPLARPA
+1206 
-1217 ASRELA
+1217 
-1223 LRPGRGVTRTCP
+1223 
-1235 AQSPNA
+1235 
-1241 LSPGGT
+1241 
-1247 PGRLEN
+1247 
-1253 PFCGQ
+1253 
-1258 LFVEG
+1258 
-1263 RRAQFKRGASLQCI
+1263 
-1277 ELTPTARN
+1277 
-1285 HKSAA
+1285 
-1290 QPFLADPADH
+1290 
-1300 FRPERR
+1300 
-1306 NT
+1306 

>member
-15 EELVAIVESPPGPA
+15 EELVAIVESPPGPV
-29 GLRAPGGGRSGAGSG
+29 GLRVAGNSKGSIGDSSCGGGVV
-44 GGGGGGGG
+44 
-52 GGISSRDYCRRFCQV
+52 GISSRDYCRRFCQV

-91 FTSASASFPDECEHV
+91 FTSASTSFPDECEHV
-106 QYVLSSLAV
+106 QYVLSSLAL

-131 EPLKDILGSFQ
+131 EPLKDILGSFK

-253 QEHLLKTDCKSGID
+253 REHLLKTDCKSGID

-278 VLALQLCESFLISQL
+278 MLALQLCESFLIPQL
-293 QNGDMYCIWELIFI
+293 QSGDMYCIWELIFI
-307 WSKLQLKCNPSKQ
+307 WSKLQLKSNPSKQ
-320 IFVDQCYQ
+320 VFVDQCYQ

-367 LDLHDDPITK
+367 LDLYDDPKTK

-395 RICALSVFF
+395 RICALSIFF

-418 YKHPDEEYNEGT
+418 YKRPDEEYNEGT

-475 RFLNENTLENSAGNL
+475 RFIDESTLENATGNL
-490 NKTVE
+490 KKAAE
-495 QQDLEEELESLT
+495 QQGLDEGLDSLT
-507 DQSTGENDPDDVSVV
+507 DQSTGELDPDSVSGV

-527 VTTKKSLTA
+527 INTKKNLTV
-536 LNTSK
+536 LNASK
-541 VDHNVPR
+541 VDHSVPR

-605 QIAAAQQDDQEITIL
+605 QIAAAQQENQEIPAL
-620 EEINCSSSSI
+620 EEIHCSNTFI
-630 SFENG
+630 SFEIG
-635 NSENNNLEVETLTA
+635 NSDNKDSEVQAINA
-649 SDDRNKEVIPEH
+649 SSNGNKEVIPAH
-661 VAEFIEIPTG
+661 MAEFIEIPVS
-671 VSEGIIE
+671 VSEDVIE
-678 NNNLETSLNNISEP
+678 NVIENGNLDTSLNNASKP
-692 LPQCEDDYEEEEDEE
+692 LPVCEDDYEEEEDEE
-707 GDYEEDD
+707 GNYEEDD

-727 NGTVCHPKDIYP
+727 NGTVCHPKDIYA

-749 ALGCVRIFKKI
+749 ALGCVRIFKRI
-760 GFLNTH
+760 GFLNKH

-877 TRPSEAILLDVCT
+877 AKPSEAILWDVLT
-890 ESNPNHLEKDSSSD
+890 DSNPNHQEKDSSSN
-904 EKQTVSLTVSTSK
+904 EKQAINLPVSASK
-917 SRKDSSEPKT
+917 SRKDSTEPKT
-927 CIEKTLM
+927 CIESM
-934 EKNTDSLVQNGN
+934 EKTDNLVQNGN
-946 EHSDGSVSNISLI
+946 EHSDGTVSDVSLI

-965 TEPNSENSC
+965 IEPNSENNC
-974 SISDSV
+974 SISDLV
-980 NGHSEIEQTTLAS
+980 NGHSEIEQTPLV
-993 SSPALKTDTNRIR
+993 SPDPSLKIDTNRIR
-1006 TENGSVLPNTVPQE
+1006 TENGSILPSVVPQE
-1020 HNTLPV
+1020 HSTLPV
-1026 SQAPSKPNLTS
+1026 TQAPSKPNPTS
-1037 EHTSYGLILTKPY
+1037 EHTSYGLILSKPY

-1067 KRRKFLTDRVDA
+1067 KRRKFLTDRIDP
-1079 CSDQDNICKKSVKR
+1079 CSDQDVCKKSMKR

-1126 DDESKSYMFSVD
+1126 DDES
-1138 KSVEIQSALIIAIFD
+1138 A
-1153 LYEAKKLTAQIVQH
+1153 
-1167 NPRHYFLW
+1167 
-1175 RPNESKYETNGS
+1175 
-1187 PTPGAAPQA
+1187 
-1196 VRALPGAGPQ
+1196 
-1206 RDAPAPLARPA
+1206 
-1217 ASRELA
+1217 
-1223 LRPGRGVTRTCP
+1223 
-1235 AQSPNA
+1235 
-1241 LSPGGT
+1241 
-1247 PGRLEN
+1247 
-1253 PFCGQ
+1253 
-1258 LFVEG
+1258 
-1263 RRAQFKRGASLQCI
+1263 
-1277 ELTPTARN
+1277 
-1285 HKSAA
+1285 
-1290 QPFLADPADH
+1290 
-1300 FRPERR
+1300 
-1306 NT
+1306 

>member
-15 EELVAIVESPPGPA
+15 EELVAIVESPPGPVGLIAA
-29 GLRAPGGGRSGAGSG
+29 GDGRGGAGGSGCGGGV
-44 GGGGGGGG
+44 
-52 GGISSRDYCRRFCQV
+52 GISSRDYCRRFCQV

-91 FTSASASFPDECEHV
+91 FTSASVSFPDDCEHV

-142 ECQNH
+142 ESWVSLCSPGCPGTHSVDQAGLELRNPPASASQSAGITGVRHHCRQGECQNH

-162 IRDGGPWE
+162 IKDGGPWE

-175 AVLKAQPASQEIV
+175 AVLKAQPASQETV

-220 KSCINHPEI
+220 RSCINHPEI

-253 QEHLLKTDCKSGID
+253 REHLLKTDCKSGID

-278 VLALQLCESFLISQL
+278 LLALQLCESFLIPQL
-293 QNGDMYCIWELIFI
+293 QNGDMYYIWELIFL
-307 WSKLQLKCNPSKQ
+307 WSKLQLKSNPSKQ
-320 IFVDQCYQ
+320 VFVDQCYQ

-367 LDLHDDPITK
+367 LDLHDDPETK

-386 FLPNDLEIL
+386 FLPNDLEIV
-395 RICALSVFF
+395 RVCALSVFF
-404 LERSLEAYHTVEEL
+404 LERSLDAYHTVEEL
-418 YKHPDEEYNEGT
+418 YRRPDEEYSEGM

-462 KNCVALLSDKSAV
+462 KNCVALLRDKSAV
-475 RFLNENTLENSAGNL
+475 KLLNENTLENSAGSL
-490 NKTVE
+490 KKRGE
-495 QQDLEEELESLT
+495 QQSVEEGLDTLT
-507 DQSTGENDPDDVSVV
+507 DQSTGETDPDDASVV
-522 QPKGH
+522 QPKGQ
-527 VTTKKSLTA
+527 VNAKRSLSA

-541 VDHNVPR
+541 VDHSVPR

-605 QIAAAQQDDQEITIL
+605 QIATAQQGDPEVITL
-620 EEINCSSSSI
+620 EEINGSKSLI

-635 NSENNNLEVETLTA
+635 NSNTKGLEIQTLAA
-649 SDDRNKEVIPEH
+649 SSERNKEVIREH
-661 VAEFIEIPTG
+661 MAEFIKIPIAIP
-671 VSEGIIE
+671 ENAMENIIE
-678 NNNLETSLNNISEP
+678 NGKSDTSFNNISES
-692 LPQCEDDYEEEEDEE
+692 LPQCDDDYEEEENED
-707 GDYEEDD
+707 DYEDD
-714 YDLNQETSILHKI
+714 YDLNQETSVLHKI
-727 NGTVCHPKDIYP
+727 NGTVCHPKDVYA

-749 ALGCVRIFKKI
+749 ALGCVRIFKRI
-760 GFLNTH
+760 GFLNMH

-877 TRPSEAILLDVCT
+877 VQLSEVV
-890 ESNPNHLEKDSSSD
+890 PNHQEIDPFSN
-904 EKQTVSLTVSTSK
+904 ENQMIHHPVSTSK
-917 SRKDSSEPKT
+917 SRKHSTEPKT
-927 CIEKTLM
+927 CIDTM
-934 EKNTDSLVQNGN
+934 EKKTDSLVQNGN
-946 EHSDGSVSNISLI
+946 EHSDGTVSNISLI
-959 DQKMPD
+959 DQKMPAI
-965 TEPNSENSC
+965 EPNPENTNSNT
-974 SISDSV
+974 DLV
-980 NGHSEIEQTTLAS
+980 NGHSEIEQTPLVTSDPTL
-993 SSPALKTDTNRIR
+993 KVDINRNR
-1006 TENGSVLPNTVPQE
+1006 TENGSILPTVDSQE
-1020 HNTLPV
+1020 HSALSV

-1037 EHTSYGLILTKPY
+1037 EHTSYGLILTKPF

-1067 KRRKFLTDRVDA
+1067 KRRKFLTDIVDA
-1079 CSDQDNICKKSVKR
+1079 CSDQDNMYKKPVKR

-1126 DDESKSYMFSVD
+1126 DDENVPDNVSERSVD
-1138 KSVEIQSALIIAIFD
+1138 HAVVFKKALQENASSAC
-1153 LYEAKKLTAQIVQH
+1153 
-1167 NPRHYFLW
+1167 YFPDGL
-1175 RPNESKYETNGS
+1175 N
-1187 PTPGAAPQA
+1187 
-1196 VRALPGAGPQ
+1196 
-1206 RDAPAPLARPA
+1206 
-1217 ASRELA
+1217 
-1223 LRPGRGVTRTCP
+1223 
-1235 AQSPNA
+1235 
-1241 LSPGGT
+1241 
-1247 PGRLEN
+1247 
-1253 PFCGQ
+1253 
-1258 LFVEG
+1258 
-1263 RRAQFKRGASLQCI
+1263 
-1277 ELTPTARN
+1277 
-1285 HKSAA
+1285 
-1290 QPFLADPADH
+1290 
-1300 FRPERR
+1300 FRVVSDY
-1306 NT
+1306 